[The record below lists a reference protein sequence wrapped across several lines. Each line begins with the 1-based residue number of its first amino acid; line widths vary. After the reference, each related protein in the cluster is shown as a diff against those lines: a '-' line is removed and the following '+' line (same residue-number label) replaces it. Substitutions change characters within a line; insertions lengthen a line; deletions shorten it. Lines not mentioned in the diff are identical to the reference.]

1 MKKKLLSLFL
11 CCVIVFGL
19 LSAALTTAFSGE
31 TGMQIC
37 AADWTPVSD
46 VTIREDTKTKLTVN
60 AGTGSGIYQW
70 QIHVGGDVWANIAGA
85 NDFELQLGYALV
97 ANLLNRNSNT
107 AEIRCRFTNDVG
119 NVTYSNA
126 VTVRV
131 LPAERVSVET
141 PAPGTVVSEATAASD
156 AVITP
161 AAPAA
166 PAQAAPAAPAEEAP
180 AAPAEEAP
188 AESAD
193 AAPAEEAGGEADTDD
208 EAPAQEAPA
217 MVAPV
222 GVMSAPAEQVAVPAD
237 DTPVK
242 DAPELGTYTIII
254 KYVFEDGKQAANPWS
269 ATVATGSTYVQDITS
284 PVVVGYAPDKTVVH
298 VDAAAEATYTV
309 TYQPAEV
316 GYTVKLFP
324 QNTTN
329 DDYTLHS
336 SVPKTGL
343 TNSPVGEGLGESI
356 DGFTTL
362 LYDTSTKIAA
372 DGSTEVKIYYD
383 RNYYLMSFDLDGGY
397 GVEPVYARYGAPVS
411 VGVPTKA
418 GYTFAGWDK
427 EIPSYMPA
435 HADSFKA
442 QWTIGDKAKV
452 TVVVWGENADWTDSA
467 VNKKYSFIKN
477 DEIQAEPETKL
488 TKDDLE
494 NILTCDKEEHNH
506 LTDGCT
512 FVCTHTHSLACYG
525 LRNNAG
531 STNPNDK
538 TASWCDS
545 KPETYFAQLGLEDGY
560 LYYDD
565 ENAALSSKDNYYLR
579 LNGKYYK
586 LNENQFNKLKGTEVG
601 QTSDNTRRYPDYY
614 YKYTVNESGM
624 SCTHQHTDACYGC
637 GKAEHTHN
645 SGCYYSPL
653 DMDGT
658 LWKYVKSDEITVAA
672 DGTSIINVYYDRVE
686 FTLHFRDAYSSNDDY
701 GTIKAKWGAN
711 IREAFNQKCKDAGT
725 SNWSEKES
733 ARSPWTTYLD
743 IMPTEGRTYYAYK
756 EGYGTSTAYYYVEGL
771 DGKDTLF
778 YEDKSTGSGY
788 TVTVEEF
795 IEISGFTF
803 NPDRSSKVGDNFN
816 GAKFYY
822 TRNSYNLKFY
832 NHNGEIE
839 GSSKTVKYEAPLSV
853 YNFTPDYPAG
863 LEPNAYAFAGW
874 YTTADCFPGSEADLS
889 KMTMPAS
896 DVILYAKWTPKTHTV
911 DFYKTAE
918 DMKDN
923 YKLSGEEYKQQTVA
937 HGARA
942 VNVPDPENGNYNF
955 VGWFYTDE
963 SGAEKAFD
971 IAHMPVDRDL
981 KLYGKWRSD
990 SLVEYTIRY
999 QLEDGTEIAPPTTG
1013 SALAGTT
1020 KTFDAKTG
1028 SELNTP
1034 YQSGYFPEVGS
1045 HSLTMNIDGGNEF
1058 TFVYVAKA
1066 EVTYIVKYLEKG
1078 TGNVLADPKTV
1089 ATSNAVVT
1097 ENFKQIAGY
1106 APDAYQKR
1114 LVLAADGNEIIFWYV
1129 KDDVHAPVQVIHWK
1143 QNIEGDGYTE
1153 YQSSTD
1159 LNGVIGRDYS
1169 ETPLTIAGFEYNA
1182 EKSNASGTLTAAGLV
1197 LNLYYDRTEYPY
1209 EFRFLEQGTD
1219 NELAESVTGSAR
1231 FEKRVSQNAKD
1242 IPGYTLV
1249 SANTQYIDIAVEAP
1263 ADTASRNV
1271 KTFYYAEQTVEI
1283 KYAVVGPTGCGTL
1296 DNYQEA
1302 QLKVTTGTVKGST
1315 PTAAEDFEFVGWYKD
1330 EACTQAVDESW
1341 VVSGKIT
1348 PAQTKNI
1355 GGTAEAPVM
1364 AYEAATYYA
1373 KFEWDVADLTIVKSG
1388 CEVVDENQS
1397 FMFLV
1402 YDNEKQQAV
1411 RTVVINGNGSV
1422 TITGLKVGSY
1432 TVTELTAW
1440 SWRYRPDSLSQ
1451 TIDVKPDMSN
1461 VVFSNSRTN
1470 QKWLGGDAYV
1480 QNKLG

>member
-37 AADWTPVSD
+37 AADWTTPVSD

-85 NDFELQLGYALV
+85 NDCELQLGYALV
-97 ANLLNRNSNT
+97 ANLLNGNT

-131 LPAERVSVET
+131 LPVESVSVET

-166 PAQAAPAAPAEEAP
+166 PAEAAP

-193 AAPAEEAGGEADTDD
+193 AAPAEEAPAESADAAPAEGADAEADTND
-208 EAPAQEAPA
+208 EAPAMVAPA

-237 DTPVK
+237 DNPVK

-254 KYVFEDGKQAANPWS
+254 SYVFEDGEQAANPWS

-284 PVVVGYAPDKTVVH
+284 PVVVGYEPDQAVVN
-298 VDAAAEATYTV
+298 VAAAAETTYTV
-309 TYQPAEV
+309 TYRPAKV
-316 GYTVKLFP
+316 GFTVKHFL

-329 DDYTLHS
+329 DAYTLDS

-343 TNSPVGEGLGESI
+343 TNSPVGKGLGEDI
-356 DGFTTL
+356 EGFTTL
-362 LYDTSTKIAA
+362 LYDTTTKIAA
-372 DGSTEVKIYYD
+372 DGSTEVEIYYD

-411 VGVPTKA
+411 VGEPTKGGYEFTGWTPAIPAAVPATNLTFTANWKA
-418 GYTFAGWDK
+418 GTSGFTVVFWYENANPETDGTYGYSVAGTYKPADVTPGTEKKSGDYKNQSFTGRDDKHFTFNNQKVETVTIAGDGSTVLNVYYTRNTYTLTFRELTCSRWHTHNNSCYKVYKTITAKYQADIHNNFPIKDGNNTIWWDVPDGC
-427 EIPSYMPA
+427 E
-435 HADSFKA
+435 SFKA
-442 QWTIGDKAKV
+442 DTMLGSID
-452 TVVVWGENADWTDSA
+452 TMPGENIVFEKSGAQSGA
-467 VNKKYSFIKN
+467 V
-477 DEIQAEPETKL
+477 L
-488 TKDDLE
+488 
-494 NILTCDKEEHNH
+494 
-506 LTDGCT
+506 
-512 FVCTHTHSLACYG
+512 
-525 LRNNAG
+525 
-531 STNPNDK
+531 
-538 TASWCDS
+538 
-545 KPETYFAQLGLEDGY
+545 
-560 LYYDD
+560 
-565 ENAALSSKDNYYLR
+565 
-579 LNGKYYK
+579 
-586 LNENQFNKLKGTEVG
+586 
-601 QTSDNTRRYPDYY
+601 
-614 YKYTVNESGM
+614 
-624 SCTHQHTDACYGC
+624 
-637 GKAEHTHN
+637 
-645 SGCYYSPL
+645 
-653 DMDGT
+653 
-658 LWKYVKSDEITVAA
+658 
-672 DGTSIINVYYDRVE
+672 
-686 FTLHFRDAYSSNDDY
+686 
-701 GTIKAKWGAN
+701 
-711 IREAFNQKCKDAGT
+711 
-725 SNWSEKES
+725 
-733 ARSPWTTYLD
+733 
-743 IMPTEGRTYYAYK
+743 
-756 EGYGTSTAYYYVEGL
+756 YYYVETLQGETGTYTH
-771 DGKDTLF
+771 DGKSFKLYKQITIEKECQLT
-778 YEDKSTGSGY
+778 YS
-788 TVTVEEF
+788 EEF
-795 IEISGFTF
+795 HNITGFTQWWSDPKF
-803 NPDRSSKVGDNFN
+803 DKMEQGGVAYAGYHDGGWFGSSYYYINDKN
-816 GAKFYY
+816 YLCY
-822 TRNSYNLKFY
+822 TRNSYNLRFY
-832 NHNGEIE
+832 NYNAYVSGKG
-839 GSSKTVKYEAPLSV
+839 GSVQYEAPLGS
-853 YNFTPDYPAG
+853 YNFVPDYPAN
-863 LEPNAYAFAGW
+863 LESNAYAFAGW

-918 DMKDN
+918 DMKAGN
-923 YKLSGEEYKQQTVA
+923 ELSGNEYKQQTVA

-942 VNVPDPENGNYNF
+942 GNVPDPENGNYNF

-971 IAHMPVDRDL
+971 IADMPVNRDL
-981 KLYGKWRSD
+981 KLYGKWSSN

-1028 SELNTP
+1028 SELNAS
-1034 YQSGYFPEVGS
+1034 YQSGYFPKVGS

-1058 TFVYVAKA
+1058 TFVYVAKL
-1066 EVTYIVKYLEKG
+1066 EVTYTVRYLEKG
-1078 TGNVLADPKTV
+1078 TGSVLADPKTV
-1089 ATSNAVVT
+1089 TTRDAVVT
-1097 ENFKQIAGY
+1097 ETFKQISGY

-1114 LVLAADGNEIIFWYV
+1114 LVLAAEGNEIIFWYV

-1169 ETPLTIAGFEYNA
+1169 EAPLTIAGFEYNA
-1182 EKSNASGTLTAAGLV
+1182 AKSNASGTLTAAGLV
-1197 LNLYYDRTEYPY
+1197 LNLYYDRIEYPY

-1219 NELAESVTGSAR
+1219 RELAESVTGSAR

-1249 SANTQYIDIAVEAP
+1249 SANTQYIDIAVEDP

-1302 QLKVTTGTVKGST
+1302 QLKVTTGTVNGST
-1315 PTAAEDFEFVGWYKD
+1315 PTAAEDFKFVGWFRD

-1348 PAQTKNI
+1348 PEKTRNI
-1355 GGTAEAPVM
+1355 GGTADDPVM

-1373 KFEWDVADLTIVKSG
+1373 KFEWDVADLTIVKMG
-1388 CEVVDENQS
+1388 CEAIDENQS

-1451 TIDVKPDMSN
+1451 TIDVKPNLTN
-1461 VVFSNSRTN
+1461 VVFSNSRSRH
-1470 QKWLGGDAYV
+1470 KWLGGDAYV

>member
-37 AADWTPVSD
+37 AADWTTPVSD
-46 VTIREDTKTKLTVN
+46 VTIREDTKTELTVN

-85 NDFELQLGYALV
+85 NDCKLQLGYALV
-97 ANLLNRNSNT
+97 ANLLNGNT

-131 LPAERVSVET
+131 LPAESVSVET

-180 AAPAEEAP
+180 A
-188 AESAD
+188 ESAD
-193 AAPAEEAGGEADTDD
+193 AAPAEEAGGETGADD
-208 EAPAQEAPA
+208 EAPAREVPA

-237 DTPVK
+237 DTPTSDV
-242 DAPELGTYTIII
+242 PELGTYTIII
-254 KYVFEDGKQAANPWS
+254 NYVFANGERAANPWS

-298 VDAAAEATYTV
+298 VDAAKEATYTV
-309 TYQPAEV
+309 TYKPAEV
-316 GYTVKLFP
+316 GYTVKLFL

-343 TNSPVGEGLGESI
+343 TNSPVGEGLGEDI
-356 DGFTTL
+356 EGFTTL
-362 LYDTSTKIAA
+362 LYDTTTKIAA

-397 GVEPVYARYGAPVS
+397 GVEPIYARYGAPVS
-411 VGVPTKA
+411 VGEPTKGGYEFTGWTPAIPAAVPASNLTFTANWKA
-418 GYTFAGWDK
+418 GTSGF
-427 EIPSYMPA
+427 
-435 HADSFKA
+435 
-442 QWTIGDKAKV
+442 
-452 TVVVWGENADWTDSA
+452 TVVFWYENA
-467 VNKKYSFIKN
+467 N
-477 DEIQAEPETKL
+477 PETDGTYGYSVAGTYKPEDVTPGTEKKSDDYKNQSFTGRDDKHFTFNDQKIETVTIAGDGSTVLNVYFKRNEYTL
-488 TKDDLE
+488 TFKGGD
-494 NILTCDKEEHNH
+494 IQITCGKVEHSHNH
-506 LTDGCT
+506 DQCCT
-512 FVCTHTHSLACYG
+512 
-525 LRNNAG
+525 
-531 STNPNDK
+531 K
-538 TASWCDS
+538 TRWHLSCNT
-545 KPETYFAQLGLEDGY
+545 KKCPVGY
-560 LYYDD
+560 
-565 ENAALSSKDNYYLR
+565 
-579 LNGKYYK
+579 
-586 LNENQFNKLKGTEVG
+586 
-601 QTSDNTRRYPDYY
+601 
-614 YKYTVNESGM
+614 
-624 SCTHQHTDACYGC
+624 
-637 GKAEHTHN
+637 EHTHGN
-645 SGCYYSPL
+645 RCYKISDLKITAKYGADIHNNFPIKDGDETIWWKVPNGTETYGDSNRQRYLGSIDTMPGENITFEKYYSQS
-653 DMDGT
+653 G
-658 LWKYVKSDEITVAA
+658 
-672 DGTSIINVYYDRVE
+672 
-686 FTLHFRDAYSSNDDY
+686 
-701 GTIKAKWGAN
+701 AK
-711 IREAFNQKCKDAGT
+711 I
-725 SNWSEKES
+725 
-733 ARSPWTTYLD
+733 
-743 IMPTEGRTYYAYK
+743 
-756 EGYGTSTAYYYVEGL
+756 YYYVETINGAAGDTTYNGRNYKQYKVIDL
-771 DGKDTLF
+771 DYDGDTSLT
-778 YEDKSTGSGY
+778 YR
-788 TVTVEEF
+788 EEF
-795 IEISGFTF
+795 HPITGFTQ
-803 NPDRSSKVGDNFN
+803 GDSDPYLPKDGSVYMEENN
-816 GAKFYY
+816 YLYY
-822 TRNSYNLKFY
+822 TRNSYKLSFY
-832 NHNGEIE
+832 NYNAYVDGKG
-839 GSSKTVKYEAPLSV
+839 GSVQYEAPLGSYYFV
-853 YNFTPDYPAG
+853 PDYPAN
-863 LEPNAYAFAGW
+863 LESNAYAFAGW

-918 DMKDN
+918 DMKADN
-923 YKLSGEEYKQQTVA
+923 KLSGDEYKQQTVA

-942 VNVPDPENGNYNF
+942 VNVPDPLNGSYNF

-990 SLVEYTIRY
+990 SLVEYTIKY

-1028 SELNTP
+1028 SELNES

-1058 TFVYVAKA
+1058 TFVYVAKP
-1066 EVTYIVKYLEKG
+1066 EVTYTVRYLEKG

-1089 ATSNAVVT
+1089 TTRDAVVT
-1097 ENFKQIAGY
+1097 ETFKQISGY

-1114 LVLAADGNEIIFWYV
+1114 LVLAAEGNEIIFWYV

-1169 ETPLTIAGFEYNA
+1169 EAQLTIAGFEYNA
-1182 EKSNASGTLTAAGLV
+1182 AMSNDSGTLTAAGLV
-1197 LNLYYDRTEYPY
+1197 LNLYYDRIEYPY

-1219 NELAESVTGSAR
+1219 TELAESVTGSAR

-1249 SANTQYIDIAVEAP
+1249 SANTQYIDIAVEDP

-1271 KTFYYAEQTVEI
+1271 KTFYYVEQTVEI
-1283 KYAVVGPTGCGTL
+1283 KYAVVGPAGCGTL

-1302 QLKVTTGTVKGST
+1302 QLKVTTGTVNGST
-1315 PTAAEDFEFVGWYKD
+1315 PTAAEDFKFIGWFKD

-1341 VVSGKIT
+1341 VVNGKIT
-1348 PAQTKNI
+1348 PAKTRNI
-1355 GGTAEAPVM
+1355 GTAEAPVM

-1373 KFEWDVADLTIVKSG
+1373 KFEWDVADLTIVKTG
-1388 CEVVDENQS
+1388 CEDIDENQS

-1451 TIDVKPDMSN
+1451 IIDVKPNMSN
-1461 VVFSNSRTN
+1461 VVFSNSRSRH
-1470 QKWLGGDAYV
+1470 KWLGGDAYV

>member
-37 AADWTPVSD
+37 AADWTTPVSD
-46 VTIREDTKTKLTVN
+46 VTIREDTKTELTVN

-85 NDFELQLGYALV
+85 NDCKLQLGYALV
-97 ANLLNRNSNT
+97 ANLLNGNT

-131 LPAERVSVET
+131 LPAKSVSVET

-180 AAPAEEAP
+180 AAPAESADAAP
-188 AESAD
+188 DESAD
-193 AAPAEEAGGEADTDD
+193 AAPADAAPDESADA
-208 EAPAQEAPA
+208 APAREVPA

-222 GVMSAPAEQVAVPAD
+222 GVMSAPAQQDAVPAD
-237 DTPVK
+237 DTSASDV
-242 DAPELGTYTIII
+242 PELGTYTIII
-254 KYVFEDGKQAANPWS
+254 DYVFADGERAANPWS

-298 VDAAAEATYTV
+298 VDAAAAATYTV

-316 GYTVKLFP
+316 GFTVKHFL

-336 SVPKTGL
+336 SVPMTGL

-362 LYDTSTKIAA
+362 LYDTTTRIAA
-372 DGSTEVKIYYD
+372 DGSTEIKIYYD

-397 GVEPVYARYGAPVS
+397 GVEPVYARYGAPIS
-411 VGVPTKA
+411 VGEPTKG
-418 GYTFAGWDK
+418 GYEFTGWTPT
-427 EIPSYMPA
+427 IPAAVPA
-435 HADSFKA
+435 SNLTFKA
-442 QWTIGDKAKV
+442 NWKAGTSGFTVVFWYENANPETDGTYGYSVAGTYKPADVTPGTEKKSNDYQNQSFTGRDDKHFTFNDQKIETVTIAGDGSTVLNVYFKRNEYTLTFKNGQSSLTCTKTEHEHTYEKSRWVVVAMQYKGGCYGDK
-452 TVVVWGENADWTDSA
+452 WT
-467 VNKKYSFIKN
+467 
-477 DEIQAEPETKL
+477 
-488 TKDDLE
+488 
-494 NILTCDKEEHNH
+494 
-506 LTDGCT
+506 
-512 FVCTHTHSLACYG
+512 
-525 LRNNAG
+525 
-531 STNPNDK
+531 
-538 TASWCDS
+538 
-545 KPETYFAQLGLEDGY
+545 
-560 LYYDD
+560 
-565 ENAALSSKDNYYLR
+565 
-579 LNGKYYK
+579 
-586 LNENQFNKLKGTEVG
+586 
-601 QTSDNTRRYPDYY
+601 TSP
-614 YKYTVNESGM
+614 
-624 SCTHQHTDACYGC
+624 QC
-637 GKAEHTHN
+637 GKQEHTHDSNCFTTSDLTITAKYGADIHNNFPIKDGDKTIWWKVPNGTETYGN
-645 SGCYYSPL
+645 SDRQRYLGSIDTMP
-653 DMDGT
+653 G
-658 LWKYVKSDEITVAA
+658 ENIT
-672 DGTSIINVYYDRVE
+672 
-686 FTLHFRDAYSSNDDY
+686 FKKNDSES
-701 GTIKAKWGAN
+701 GAK
-711 IREAFNQKCKDAGT
+711 I
-725 SNWSEKES
+725 
-733 ARSPWTTYLD
+733 
-743 IMPTEGRTYYAYK
+743 
-756 EGYGTSTAYYYVEGL
+756 YYYVETINGAAGDTTHNGRKYKQYKVIDL
-771 DGKDTLF
+771 D
-778 YEDKSTGSGY
+778 YSGSVNLTY
-788 TVTVEEF
+788 REEF
-795 IEISGFTF
+795 HPITGFTQGDS
-803 NPDRSSKVGDNFN
+803 NPYLPKDGEVEMERNN
-816 GAKFYY
+816 YLYY
-822 TRNSYNLKFY
+822 TRNSYDLRFY
-832 NHNGEIE
+832 NYNASVSGKG
-839 GSSKTVKYEAPLSV
+839 GSVQYEAPLGSYYFV
-853 YNFTPDYPAG
+853 PDYPAN
-863 LEPNAYAFAGW
+863 LESNAYAFAGW
-874 YTTADCFPGSEADLS
+874 YTTADCFPGSEADLNT
-889 KMTMPAS
+889 MTMPAS

-918 DMKDN
+918 DMKAGN
-923 YKLSGEEYKQQTVA
+923 KLSGDEYKQQTVA

-942 VNVPDPENGNYNF
+942 VNVPDPENGNYEF

-981 KLYGKWRSD
+981 KLYGKWRSN
-990 SLVEYTIRY
+990 SLVEYTISY

-1020 KTFDAKTG
+1020 KTFDTKTG

-1034 YQSGYFPEVGS
+1034 YQSGYFPRVGS

-1078 TGNVLADPKTV
+1078 TGKVLADPKIV

-1097 ENFKQIAGY
+1097 ENFKQISGY

-1114 LVLAADGNEIIFWYV
+1114 LVLAAEGNEIIFWYV

-1159 LNGVIGRDYS
+1159 LNGVIGKPYS

-1197 LNLYYDRTEYPY
+1197 LNLYYDRIEYPY
-1209 EFRFLEQGTD
+1209 EFKFLEQGTGR
-1219 NELAESVTGSAR
+1219 ELAESVTGSAR

-1249 SANTQYIDIAVEAP
+1249 SANTQYIDIAVEDP

-1271 KTFYYAEQTVEI
+1271 KTFYYTEQTVEI

-1302 QLKVTTGTVKGST
+1302 QLKVTTGTVNGST
-1315 PTAAEDFEFVGWYKD
+1315 PTAAEDFKFVGWFKD

-1348 PAQTKNI
+1348 PAKTKNI

-1388 CEVVDENQS
+1388 CEKVDENQS

>member
-37 AADWTPVSD
+37 AADWTTPVSD
-46 VTIREDTKTKLTVN
+46 VTIREDTKTELTVN

-85 NDFELQLGYALV
+85 NDCELQLGYALV
-97 ANLLNRNSNT
+97 ANLLNGNT

-131 LPAERVSVET
+131 LPAESVSVET

-166 PAQAAPAAPAEEAP
+166 PAQAAPAAPTG
-180 AAPAEEAP
+180 EAP

-193 AAPAEEAGGEADTDD
+193 AAPAESADAEAGTDD
-208 EAPAQEAPA
+208 EAPA
-217 MVAPV
+217 MVAPAMAAPAV
-222 GVMSAPAEQVAVPAD
+222 VMSAPAAQDAVPAD
-237 DTPVK
+237 DTHAD

-254 KYVFEDGKQAANPWS
+254 NYVFEDGEQAANPWS

-284 PVVVGYAPDKTVVH
+284 PVVVGYAPDQAVVH
-298 VDAAAEATYTV
+298 VNSAEATTYTV
-309 TYQPAEV
+309 TYKPAMV
-316 GYTVKLFP
+316 GFTVKHFL

-329 DDYTLHS
+329 DAYTLDS
-336 SVPKTGL
+336 SVPMTGL
-343 TNSPVGEGLGESI
+343 TNSPVGEGLGENI
-356 DGFTTL
+356 EGFTTL
-362 LYDTSTKIAA
+362 LYDTTTKIAA
-372 DGSTEVKIYYD
+372 DGSTEVEIYYD

-397 GVEPVYARYGAPVS
+397 GVEPIYARYGAPVS
-411 VGVPTKA
+411 VGEPTKA
-418 GYTFAGWDK
+418 GYTFAGWDR

-435 HADSFKA
+435 SNLTFKA
-442 QWTIGDKAKV
+442 NWKAGTSGFTVVFWYENANPETDGTYGYSVAGTYKPADVTPGTEKKSGDYKNQSFPGRDDKHFTFNNQKVETVTIAGDGSTVLNVYFTRNEYTLTFKGAGAKV
-452 TVVVWGENADWTDSA
+452 LSCGKTEHKHSDSCC
-467 VNKKYSFIKN
+467 KYGGTGWDHWSHK
-477 DEIQAEPETKL
+477 DSCCKL
-488 TKDDLE
+488 GLSE
-494 NILTCDKEEHNH
+494 
-506 LTDGCT
+506 
-512 FVCTHTHSLACYG
+512 HTHSNRCYKNSDLTITAKYG
-525 LRNNAG
+525 ADIHNNFPIKDG
-531 STNPNDK
+531 DETIWWKVPNG
-538 TASWCDS
+538 T
-545 KPETYFAQLGLEDGY
+545 ETYGDSDRQRYLGSIDTMPGENITFEK
-560 LYYDD
+560 YD
-565 ENAALSSKDNYYLR
+565 S
-579 LNGKYYK
+579 
-586 LNENQFNKLKGTEVG
+586 
-601 QTSDNTRRYPDYY
+601 
-614 YKYTVNESGM
+614 ESG
-624 SCTHQHTDACYGC
+624 
-637 GKAEHTHN
+637 
-645 SGCYYSPL
+645 
-653 DMDGT
+653 
-658 LWKYVKSDEITVAA
+658 
-672 DGTSIINVYYDRVE
+672 
-686 FTLHFRDAYSSNDDY
+686 
-701 GTIKAKWGAN
+701 AK
-711 IREAFNQKCKDAGT
+711 I
-725 SNWSEKES
+725 
-733 ARSPWTTYLD
+733 
-743 IMPTEGRTYYAYK
+743 
-756 EGYGTSTAYYYVEGL
+756 YYYVETINGAAGDTTYNGRNYKQYKVIDL
-771 DGKDTLF
+771 DYSG
-778 YEDKSTGSGY
+778 STSLTY
-788 TVTVEEF
+788 REEF
-795 IEISGFTF
+795 HPITGFTQGDS
-803 NPDRSSKVGDNFN
+803 NPYLPKDGSVYMERNN
-816 GAKFYY
+816 YLYY
-822 TRNSYNLKFY
+822 TRNSYNLSFY
-832 NHNGEIE
+832 NYNAYVSGKG
-839 GSSKTVKYEAPLSV
+839 GSVQYEAPLGSYDFV
-853 YNFTPDYPAG
+853 PDYPAN
-863 LEPNAYAFAGW
+863 LESNAYAFAGW
-874 YTTADCFPGSEADLS
+874 YTTAECFPGSEADLS

-918 DMKDN
+918 DMKAGN
-923 YKLSGEEYKQQTVA
+923 KLSGEEYEQQTVA

-942 VNVPDPENGNYNF
+942 VNVPAPENGSYNF

-971 IAHMPVDRDL
+971 IADMPVNRDL

-1028 SELNTP
+1028 SELNEP
-1034 YQSGYFPEVGS
+1034 YQSGYFPRVGS

-1058 TFVYVAKA
+1058 TFVYVAKP
-1066 EVTYIVKYLEKG
+1066 EVTYTVKYLEKS

-1089 ATSNAVVT
+1089 TTRDAVVT
-1097 ENFKQIAGY
+1097 ETFKQISGY

-1114 LVLAADGNEIIFWYV
+1114 LVLAAEGNEIIFWYV
-1129 KDDVHAPVQVIHWK
+1129 KDNVHAPVQVIHWK

-1159 LNGVIGRDYS
+1159 LNGVIGTDYS
-1169 ETPLTIAGFEYNA
+1169 EAPLTIAGFEYNA
-1182 EKSNASGTLTAAGLV
+1182 AKSNAEGTLTAAGLV
-1197 LNLYYDRTEYPY
+1197 LNLYYDRIEYPY

-1219 NELAESVTGSAR
+1219 RKLAESVTGSAR

-1263 ADTASRNV
+1263 ANTASRNV

-1283 KYAVVGPTGCGTL
+1283 KYAVVGPAGCGTL

-1302 QLKVTTGTVKGST
+1302 QLKVTTGTVNGST
-1315 PTAAEDFEFVGWYKD
+1315 PTAAEDFKFVGWFRD

-1341 VVSGKIT
+1341 VESGKIT
-1348 PAQTKNI
+1348 PAQTRNI
-1355 GGTAEAPVM
+1355 GTEEAPVM

-1373 KFEWDVADLTIVKSG
+1373 KFEWDVADLTIVKTG
-1388 CEVVDENQS
+1388 CEDIDENQS

-1411 RTVVINGNGSV
+1411 RTVVIKGNGSV

-1440 SWRYRPDSLSQ
+1440 SWRYRPDRLSQ
-1451 TIDVKPDMSN
+1451 TIDVKPNMTN
-1461 VVFSNSRTN
+1461 VVFSNSRSRH
-1470 QKWLGGDAYV
+1470 KWLGGDAYV

>member
-37 AADWTPVSD
+37 AADWTTPVSD
-46 VTIREDTKTKLTVN
+46 VTIREDTKTELTVN

-85 NDFELQLGYALV
+85 NDCKLQLGYALV
-97 ANLLNRNSNT
+97 ANLLNGNT

-131 LPAERVSVET
+131 LPAKSVSVET

-180 AAPAEEAP
+180 VESADAAPAEEAPAEEAP
-188 AESAD
+188 AESAG
-193 AAPAEEAGGEADTDD
+193 AAPAEEVGGETGTDD
-208 EAPAQEAPA
+208 EAPAREVPA

-222 GVMSAPAEQVAVPAD
+222 GVMSAPAKQDAVPAD
-237 DTPVK
+237 DTSASDV
-242 DAPELGTYTIII
+242 PELGTYTIII
-254 KYVFEDGKQAANPWS
+254 NYVFADGERAANPWS

-298 VDAAAEATYTV
+298 VDAAAATTYTV

-316 GYTVKLFP
+316 GYTVKIFL

-336 SVPKTGL
+336 SVPMTGL
-343 TNSPVGEGLGESI
+343 TNSPVGEGLGEDI
-356 DGFTTL
+356 EGFTTL
-362 LYDTSTKIAA
+362 LYDTTTKIAA

-397 GVEPVYARYGAPVS
+397 GVEPIYARYGAPVS
-411 VGVPTKA
+411 VGEPTKG
-418 GYTFAGWDK
+418 GYEFTGWTPA
-427 EIPSYMPA
+427 IPAAVPA
-435 HADSFKA
+435 SNLTFKA
-442 QWTIGDKAKV
+442 NWKAGTSGFTVVFWYENANPETDGTYGYSVAGTYKPADVTPGTEKKSNDYQNQSFTGRDDKHFTFNDQKIETVTIAGDGSTVLNVYFKRNEYTLTFKNGQSSLTCTKTEHEHTYEKSRWVVVAMQYKGGCYGDK
-452 TVVVWGENADWTDSA
+452 WT
-467 VNKKYSFIKN
+467 
-477 DEIQAEPETKL
+477 
-488 TKDDLE
+488 
-494 NILTCDKEEHNH
+494 
-506 LTDGCT
+506 
-512 FVCTHTHSLACYG
+512 
-525 LRNNAG
+525 
-531 STNPNDK
+531 
-538 TASWCDS
+538 
-545 KPETYFAQLGLEDGY
+545 
-560 LYYDD
+560 
-565 ENAALSSKDNYYLR
+565 
-579 LNGKYYK
+579 
-586 LNENQFNKLKGTEVG
+586 
-601 QTSDNTRRYPDYY
+601 TSP
-614 YKYTVNESGM
+614 
-624 SCTHQHTDACYGC
+624 QC
-637 GKAEHTHN
+637 GKQEHTHD
-645 SGCYYSPL
+645 SGCYTTSDLTITAKYGADIHNNFPIK
-653 DMDGT
+653 DGDKT
-658 LWKYVKSDEITVAA
+658 IWWKVPNGTETYGNSDRQRYLGSIDTMPGENIT
-672 DGTSIINVYYDRVE
+672 
-686 FTLHFRDAYSSNDDY
+686 FKKNDSES
-701 GTIKAKWGAN
+701 GAK
-711 IREAFNQKCKDAGT
+711 I
-725 SNWSEKES
+725 
-733 ARSPWTTYLD
+733 
-743 IMPTEGRTYYAYK
+743 
-756 EGYGTSTAYYYVEGL
+756 YYYVETINGAAGDTTYNGRNYKQYKVIDL
-771 DGKDTLF
+771 DYSGSVTLT
-778 YEDKSTGSGY
+778 YR
-788 TVTVEEF
+788 EEF
-795 IEISGFTF
+795 HPITGFTQGDS
-803 NPDRSSKVGDNFN
+803 NPYLPKDGEVGMERNN
-816 GAKFYY
+816 YLYY
-822 TRNSYNLKFY
+822 TRNSYNLSFY
-832 NHNGEIE
+832 NYNAYVSGKG
-839 GSSKTVKYEAPLSV
+839 GSVQYEAPLGSYDFV
-853 YNFTPDYPAG
+853 PDYPAN
-863 LEPNAYAFAGW
+863 LESNAYAFAGW

-918 DMKDN
+918 DMKAGN
-923 YKLSGEEYKQQTVA
+923 KLSGDEYKQQTVA

-942 VNVPDPENGNYNF
+942 VNVPDPENGNYEF

-981 KLYGKWRSD
+981 KLYGKWRSN
-990 SLVEYTIRY
+990 SLVEYTISY

-1034 YQSGYFPEVGS
+1034 YQSGYFPKVGS
-1045 HSLTMNIDGGNEF
+1045 HSLTMNIEGGNEF

-1066 EVTYIVKYLEKG
+1066 EVTYTVKYFEKG
-1078 TGNVLADPKTV
+1078 TGKVLADPKTV

-1097 ENFKQIAGY
+1097 ENFKQISGY

-1114 LVLAADGNEIIFWYV
+1114 LVLAAEGNEIIFWYV

-1159 LNGVIGRDYS
+1159 LNGEIGKPYS
-1169 ETPLTIAGFEYNA
+1169 ETPLTIAGFEYNTA
-1182 EKSNASGTLTAAGLV
+1182 KSNASGSLTAAGLV
-1197 LNLYYDRTEYPY
+1197 LNLYYDRIEYPY

-1219 NELAESVTGSAR
+1219 RELAESVTGSAR

-1249 SANTQYIDIAVEAP
+1249 SANTQYIDIAVEDP

-1302 QLKVTTGTVKGST
+1302 QLKVTTGTVNGST
-1315 PTAAEDFEFVGWYKD
+1315 PTAAEDFKFVGWFKD

-1341 VVSGKIT
+1341 VTNGKIT
-1348 PAQTKNI
+1348 PAKTKNI

-1388 CEVVDENQS
+1388 CEKVDENQS
-1397 FMFLV
+1397 FIFDV
-1402 YDNEKQQAV
+1402 TGPNGYST
-1411 RTVVINGNGSV
+1411 RVVINGNGRV
-1422 TITGLKVGSY
+1422 TITGLKVGKY
-1432 TVTELTAW
+1432 TVTEVTDW
-1440 SWRYRPDSLSQ
+1440 SWRYSPDSPSQ
-1451 TIDVKPDMSN
+1451 TIDVKPNMLN

>member
-37 AADWTPVSD
+37 AADWTTPVSD
-46 VTIREDTKTKLTVN
+46 VTIREDTKTELTVN

-85 NDFELQLGYALV
+85 NDCKLQLGYALV
-97 ANLLNRNSNT
+97 ANLLNGNT

-131 LPAERVSVET
+131 LPAESVSVET

-166 PAQAAPAAPAEEAP
+166 PAEAAP

-193 AAPAEEAGGEADTDD
+193 AAPAESADAAPAESADA
-208 EAPAQEAPA
+208 APAQEVPA
-217 MVAPV
+217 MVASV
-222 GVMSAPAEQVAVPAD
+222 GVMSAPAAQDAVPAD
-237 DTPVK
+237 NNPAS
-242 DAPELGTYTIII
+242 DAPGLGTYTIII
-254 KYVFEDGKQAANPWS
+254 NYVFEDGEQAANPWS

-284 PVVVGYAPDKTVVH
+284 PVVVGYAPNQAVVH
-298 VDAAAEATYTV
+298 VNSAEATTYTV
-309 TYQPAEV
+309 TYMPAEV
-316 GYTVKLFP
+316 GFTVKHFL

-336 SVPKTGL
+336 SVPMAGL
-343 TNSPVGEGLGESI
+343 TNSPVGDRLGGSI
-356 DGFTTL
+356 EGFTTL
-362 LYDTSTKIAA
+362 LYDTTTKIAA
-372 DGSTEVKIYYD
+372 DGSTEVEIYYD

-397 GVEPVYARYGAPVS
+397 GVEPIYARYGAPVS
-411 VGVPTKA
+411 VGEPTKG
-418 GYTFAGWDK
+418 GYEFTGWTPA
-427 EIPSYMPA
+427 IPAAVPA
-435 HADSFKA
+435 YNQTFKA
-442 QWTIGDKAKV
+442 NWKAGTSGFTVVFWYENANPETDGTYGYSVAGTYKPADVTPGTEKKSDDYKNQSFTGRDDKHFTFNDQKTETVTIAGDGSTVLNVYFTRNEYTLTFKEAGAKV
-452 TVVVWGENADWTDSA
+452 LSCGKTEHKHSDSCC
-467 VNKKYSFIKN
+467 KYGGTGATHWYHRDSCC
-477 DEIQAEPETKL
+477 KL
-488 TKDDLE
+488 GLSE
-494 NILTCDKEEHNH
+494 
-506 LTDGCT
+506 
-512 FVCTHTHSLACYG
+512 HTHSNRCYTNSDLTITAKYG
-525 LRNNAG
+525 ADIHNNFPIKDG
-531 STNPNDK
+531 DK
-538 TASWCDS
+538 TIWW
-545 KPETYFAQLGLEDGY
+545 KVPNGTETYGDSNKQRYLGSIDTMPG
-560 LYYDD
+560 
-565 ENAALSSKDNYYLR
+565 ENITFE
-579 LNGKYYK
+579 KY
-586 LNENQFNKLKGTEVG
+586 N
-601 QTSDNTRRYPDYY
+601 S
-614 YKYTVNESGM
+614 ESG
-624 SCTHQHTDACYGC
+624 
-637 GKAEHTHN
+637 
-645 SGCYYSPL
+645 
-653 DMDGT
+653 
-658 LWKYVKSDEITVAA
+658 
-672 DGTSIINVYYDRVE
+672 
-686 FTLHFRDAYSSNDDY
+686 
-701 GTIKAKWGAN
+701 AK
-711 IREAFNQKCKDAGT
+711 I
-725 SNWSEKES
+725 
-733 ARSPWTTYLD
+733 
-743 IMPTEGRTYYAYK
+743 
-756 EGYGTSTAYYYVEGL
+756 YYYVETINGAAGDTTYNGRNYKQYKVIDL
-771 DGKDTLF
+771 DYSGDTNLT
-778 YEDKSTGSGY
+778 YR
-788 TVTVEEF
+788 EEF
-795 IEISGFTF
+795 HPITGFTQ
-803 NPDRSSKVGDNFN
+803 GDSDPYLPKDGEVDMERNN
-816 GAKFYY
+816 YLYY
-822 TRNSYNLKFY
+822 TRNSYNLRFY
-832 NHNGEIE
+832 NYNAYVSGK
-839 GSSKTVKYEAPLSV
+839 GGRVQYEAPLGSYDFV
-853 YNFTPDYPAG
+853 PDYPAN
-863 LEPNAYAFAGW
+863 LESNAYAFAGW

-918 DMKDN
+918 DMKAGN
-923 YKLSGEEYKQQTVA
+923 KLSGDEYKQQTVA

-942 VNVPDPENGNYNF
+942 VNVPKPENGNYNF

-971 IAHMPVDRDL
+971 IADMPVNRDL
-981 KLYGKWRSD
+981 KLYGKWSSN

-999 QLEDGTEIAPPTTG
+999 QLEGGTEIAPPTTG

-1028 SELNTP
+1028 SELNEP
-1034 YQSGYFPEVGS
+1034 YQSGYFPRVGS

-1058 TFVYVAKA
+1058 TFVYVAKP
-1066 EVTYIVKYLEKG
+1066 EVTYTVSYLEKG
-1078 TGNVLADPKTV
+1078 TGSVLADPKTV
-1089 ATSNAVVT
+1089 TTRDAVVT
-1097 ENFKQIAGY
+1097 ETFKQISGY

-1114 LVLAADGNEIIFWYV
+1114 LVLAAEGNEIIFWYV

-1169 ETPLTIAGFEYNA
+1169 EAPLTIAGFEYNA
-1182 EKSNASGTLTAAGLV
+1182 AKSNASGTLTAAGLV
-1197 LNLYYDRTEYPY
+1197 LNLYYDRIEYPY

-1219 NELAESVTGSAR
+1219 KELAESVTGSAR

-1249 SANTQYIDIAVEAP
+1249 SANTQYIDIAVEDP

-1315 PTAAEDFEFVGWYKD
+1315 PTAAEDFKFVGWFKD

-1348 PAQTKNI
+1348 PAKTKNI
-1355 GGTAEAPVM
+1355 GTEEAPVM

-1388 CEVVDENQS
+1388 CEEVDENQS

-1440 SWRYRPDSLSQ
+1440 SWRYRPDNVSQ
-1451 TIDVKPDMSN
+1451 TIDVKPNMSN
-1461 VVFSNSRTN
+1461 VVFSNSRSRH
-1470 QKWLGGDAYV
+1470 KWLGGDAYV
-1480 QNKLG
+1480 KNELG

>member
-37 AADWTPVSD
+37 AADWTTPVSD
-46 VTIREDTKTKLTVN
+46 VTIREDTKTELTVN

-85 NDFELQLGYALV
+85 NDCKLQLGYALV
-97 ANLLNRNSNT
+97 ANLLNGNT

-131 LPAERVSVET
+131 LPAKSVSVET

-180 AAPAEEAP
+180 A
-188 AESAD
+188 ESAD
-193 AAPAEEAGGEADTDD
+193 AAPAEEAGGETGADD
-208 EAPAQEAPA
+208 EAPAQEVPA

-222 GVMSAPAEQVAVPAD
+222 GVMSDPAEQVAVPAD
-237 DTPVK
+237 DTPANDV
-242 DAPELGTYTIII
+242 PELGTYTIII
-254 KYVFEDGKQAANPWS
+254 DYVFADGERAANPWS

-284 PVVVGYAPDKTVVH
+284 PVVVGYAPSETVVH
-298 VDAAAEATYTV
+298 VNTSEAKIYTV

-316 GYTVKLFP
+316 GFTVKHFL

-362 LYDTSTKIAA
+362 LYDTTTKIAA

-397 GVEPVYARYGAPVS
+397 GVEPIYARYGAPVS
-411 VGVPTKA
+411 VGEPTKG
-418 GYTFAGWDK
+418 GYEFTGWTPA
-427 EIPSYMPA
+427 IPAAVPA
-435 HADSFKA
+435 SNLTFKA
-442 QWTIGDKAKV
+442 NWKAGTSGFTVVFWYENANPETDGTYGYSVAGTYKPEDVTPGTEKKSDDYKNQSFTGRDDKHFTFNDQKIETVTIAGDGSTVLNVYFKRNEYTLTFKGAGAKV
-452 TVVVWGENADWTDSA
+452 LSCGRTEHEHS
-467 VNKKYSFIKN
+467 KSCCKYGGTGFSHWWH
-477 DEIQAEPETKL
+477 DR
-488 TKDDLE
+488 D
-494 NILTCDKEEHNH
+494 C
-506 LTDGCT
+506 C
-512 FVCTHTHSLACYG
+512 
-525 LRNNAG
+525 R
-531 STNPNDK
+531 
-538 TASWCDS
+538 
-545 KPETYFAQLGLEDGY
+545 LGL
-560 LYYDD
+560 
-565 ENAALSSKDNYYLR
+565 S
-579 LNGKYYK
+579 
-586 LNENQFNKLKGTEVG
+586 
-601 QTSDNTRRYPDYY
+601 
-614 YKYTVNESGM
+614 
-624 SCTHQHTDACYGC
+624 
-637 GKAEHTHN
+637 EHTHD
-645 SGCYYSPL
+645 SGCYTNSDLTITAKYGADIHNNFPIK
-653 DMDGT
+653 DGDKT
-658 LWKYVKSDEITVAA
+658 IWWKVPNGTETYGNSNEQRYLGSIDTMPGENITFEKK
-672 DGTSIINVYYDRVE
+672 GSE
-686 FTLHFRDAYSSNDDY
+686 S
-701 GTIKAKWGAN
+701 GAK
-711 IREAFNQKCKDAGT
+711 I
-725 SNWSEKES
+725 
-733 ARSPWTTYLD
+733 
-743 IMPTEGRTYYAYK
+743 
-756 EGYGTSTAYYYVEGL
+756 YYYVETINGAAGDTTHNGRNYKQYKVIDL
-771 DGKDTLF
+771 GYDGDTSLTYREEFHPITGFTQGDSDPYLPKDGKVKMKQKNYL
-778 YEDKSTGSGY
+778 
-788 TVTVEEF
+788 
-795 IEISGFTF
+795 
-803 NPDRSSKVGDNFN
+803 
-816 GAKFYY
+816 YY
-822 TRNSYNLKFY
+822 TRNSYNLSFY
-832 NHNGEIE
+832 NYNADVSDRG
-839 GSSKTVKYEAPLSV
+839 GRVQYEAPLGSYDFV
-853 YNFTPDYPAG
+853 PDYPAN
-863 LEPNAYAFAGW
+863 LESNAYAFAGW
-874 YTTADCFPGSEADLS
+874 YTTADCFPGSEADLNT
-889 KMTMPAS
+889 MTRPAS
-896 DVILYAKWTPKTHTV
+896 DVILYAKWVSKTHTV
-911 DFYKTAE
+911 DFYMTQDDVGKNE
-918 DMKDN
+918 P
-923 YKLSGEEYKQQTVA
+923 LSGDEYGRQTVS
-937 HGARA
+937 HGTRA
-942 VNVPDPENGNYNF
+942 EAVPDPKNGGYTF
-955 VGWFYTDE
+955 VGWFYTDDN
-963 SGAEKAFD
+963 GNEKAFD
-971 IAHMPVDRDL
+971 IRNMPVNRDL
-981 KLYGKWRSD
+981 KLYGKWSSN
-990 SLVEYTIRY
+990 SLVGYTIKY
-999 QLEDGTEIAPPTTG
+999 QLEDGTEIAPATVG

-1020 KTFDAKTG
+1020 KTFEAKTG
-1028 SELNTP
+1028 DALSEG
-1034 YQSGYFPEVGS
+1034 YRSGYFPQTGS

-1066 EVTYIVKYLEKG
+1066 AVTYTVKYLEKG
-1078 TGNVLADPKTV
+1078 TGKELADPKTV
-1089 ATSNAVVT
+1089 TTRDAVVT

-1114 LVLAADGNEIIFWYV
+1114 LVLAAEGNEIIFWYV
-1129 KDDVHAPVQVIHWK
+1129 KDNVHAPVQVIHWK

-1159 LNGVIGRDYS
+1159 LNGVIGNTYS
-1169 ETPLTIAGFEYNA
+1169 EAPLTIAGFEYNA

-1219 NELAESVTGSAR
+1219 RELAESVTGSAR

-1249 SANTQYIDIAVEAP
+1249 SANTQYIDIAVEDP

-1302 QLKVTTGTVKGST
+1302 QLRVTTGTVNGST
-1315 PTAAEDFEFVGWYKD
+1315 PTAAEDFKFVGWFKD

-1341 VVSGKIT
+1341 VTNGKII
-1348 PAQTKNI
+1348 PAKTKNI
-1355 GGTAEAPVM
+1355 GTEEAHVM

-1388 CEVVDENQS
+1388 CEKVDENQS
-1397 FMFLV
+1397 FIFDV
-1402 YDNEKQQAV
+1402 TGPNGYSN
-1411 RTVVINGNGSV
+1411 RVVINGNGSV

-1451 TIDVKPDMSN
+1451 TIDVKPNMSN

>member
-37 AADWTPVSD
+37 AADWTTPVSD
-46 VTIREDTKTKLTVN
+46 VTIREDTKTELTVN

-85 NDFELQLGYALV
+85 NDCKLQLGYALV
-97 ANLLNRNSNT
+97 ANLLNGNT

-131 LPAERVSVET
+131 LPAKSVSVET

-180 AAPAEEAP
+180 VESADAAPAEEAPAEEAP
-188 AESAD
+188 AESAG
-193 AAPAEEAGGEADTDD
+193 AAPAEEVGGETGTDD
-208 EAPAQEAPA
+208 EAPAREVPA

-222 GVMSAPAEQVAVPAD
+222 GVMSAPAKQDAVPAD
-237 DTPVK
+237 DTSASDV
-242 DAPELGTYTIII
+242 PELGTYTIII
-254 KYVFEDGKQAANPWS
+254 NYVFADGERAANPWS

-298 VDAAAEATYTV
+298 VDAAAATTYTV

-316 GYTVKLFP
+316 GYTVKIFL

-336 SVPKTGL
+336 SVPMTGL
-343 TNSPVGEGLGESI
+343 TNSPVGEGLGEDI
-356 DGFTTL
+356 EGFTTL
-362 LYDTSTKIAA
+362 LYDTTTKIAA

-397 GVEPVYARYGAPVS
+397 GVEPIYARYGAPVS
-411 VGVPTKA
+411 VGEPTKG
-418 GYTFAGWDK
+418 GYEFTGWTPA
-427 EIPSYMPA
+427 IPAAVPA
-435 HADSFKA
+435 SNLTFKA
-442 QWTIGDKAKV
+442 NWKAGTSGFTVVFWYENANPETDGTYGYSVAGTYKPADVTPGTEKKSNDYQNQSFTGRDDKHFTFNDQKIETVTIAGDGSTVLNVYFKRNEYTLTFKNGQSSLTCTKTEHEHTYEKSRWVVVAMQYKGGCYGDK
-452 TVVVWGENADWTDSA
+452 WT
-467 VNKKYSFIKN
+467 
-477 DEIQAEPETKL
+477 
-488 TKDDLE
+488 
-494 NILTCDKEEHNH
+494 
-506 LTDGCT
+506 
-512 FVCTHTHSLACYG
+512 
-525 LRNNAG
+525 
-531 STNPNDK
+531 
-538 TASWCDS
+538 
-545 KPETYFAQLGLEDGY
+545 
-560 LYYDD
+560 
-565 ENAALSSKDNYYLR
+565 
-579 LNGKYYK
+579 
-586 LNENQFNKLKGTEVG
+586 
-601 QTSDNTRRYPDYY
+601 TSP
-614 YKYTVNESGM
+614 
-624 SCTHQHTDACYGC
+624 QC
-637 GKAEHTHN
+637 GKQEHTHD
-645 SGCYYSPL
+645 SGCYTTSDLTITAKYGADIHNNFPIK
-653 DMDGT
+653 DGDKT
-658 LWKYVKSDEITVAA
+658 IWWKVPNGTETYGNSDRQRYLGSIDTMPGENIT
-672 DGTSIINVYYDRVE
+672 
-686 FTLHFRDAYSSNDDY
+686 FKKNDSES
-701 GTIKAKWGAN
+701 GAK
-711 IREAFNQKCKDAGT
+711 I
-725 SNWSEKES
+725 
-733 ARSPWTTYLD
+733 
-743 IMPTEGRTYYAYK
+743 
-756 EGYGTSTAYYYVEGL
+756 YYYVETINGAAGDTTYNGRNYKQYKVIDL
-771 DGKDTLF
+771 D
-778 YEDKSTGSGY
+778 YSGSVNLTY
-788 TVTVEEF
+788 REEF
-795 IEISGFTF
+795 HPITGFTQGDS
-803 NPDRSSKVGDNFN
+803 NPYLPKDGEVGMERNN
-816 GAKFYY
+816 YLYY
-822 TRNSYNLKFY
+822 TRNSYNLSFY
-832 NHNGEIE
+832 NYNAYVSGKG
-839 GSSKTVKYEAPLSV
+839 GSVQYEAPLGSYDFV
-853 YNFTPDYPAG
+853 PDYPAN
-863 LEPNAYAFAGW
+863 LESNAYAFAGW

-918 DMKDN
+918 DMKAGN
-923 YKLSGEEYKQQTVA
+923 KLSGDEYKQQTVA

-942 VNVPDPENGNYNF
+942 VNVPDPENGNYEF

-981 KLYGKWRSD
+981 KLYGKWRSN
-990 SLVEYTIRY
+990 SLVEYTISY

-1034 YQSGYFPEVGS
+1034 YQSGYFPKVGS
-1045 HSLTMNIDGGNEF
+1045 HSLTMNIEGGNEF

-1066 EVTYIVKYLEKG
+1066 EVTYTVKYFEKG
-1078 TGNVLADPKTV
+1078 TGKVLADPKTV

-1097 ENFKQIAGY
+1097 ENFKQISGY

-1114 LVLAADGNEIIFWYV
+1114 LVLAAEGNEIIFWYV

-1159 LNGVIGRDYS
+1159 LNGEIGKPYS
-1169 ETPLTIAGFEYNA
+1169 ETPLTIAGFEYNTA
-1182 EKSNASGTLTAAGLV
+1182 KSNASGSLTAAGLV
-1197 LNLYYDRTEYPY
+1197 LNLYYDRIEYPY

-1219 NELAESVTGSAR
+1219 RELAESVTGSAR

-1249 SANTQYIDIAVEAP
+1249 SANTQYIDIAVEDP

-1302 QLKVTTGTVKGST
+1302 QLKVTTGTVNGST
-1315 PTAAEDFEFVGWYKD
+1315 PTAAEDFKFVGWFKD

-1341 VVSGKIT
+1341 VTNGKIT
-1348 PAQTKNI
+1348 PAKTKNI

-1388 CEVVDENQS
+1388 CEKVDENQS
-1397 FMFLV
+1397 FIFDV
-1402 YDNEKQQAV
+1402 TGPNGYST
-1411 RTVVINGNGSV
+1411 RVVINGNGRV
-1422 TITGLKVGSY
+1422 TITGLKVGKY
-1432 TVTELTAW
+1432 TVTEVTDW
-1440 SWRYRPDSLSQ
+1440 SWRYSPDSPSQ
-1451 TIDVKPDMSN
+1451 TIDVKPNMLN

>member
-46 VTIREDTKTKLTVN
+46 VTIREDTKTELTVN

-85 NDFELQLGYALV
+85 NGYKLQLGYALV
-97 ANLLNRNSNT
+97 ANLLNGNT

-131 LPAERVSVET
+131 LPAESVSVET

-166 PAQAAPAAPAEEAP
+166 PAEAAPAAPTG
-180 AAPAEEAP
+180 EAP

-193 AAPAEEAGGEADTDD
+193 AAPAEGADAEAGTND
-208 EAPAQEAPA
+208 EAPA
-217 MVAPV
+217 MVAPAMAAPAV
-222 GVMSAPAEQVAVPAD
+222 VMSAPAAQDAVPAD
-237 DTPVK
+237 DNSVN

-254 KYVFEDGKQAANPWS
+254 NYVFENGEQAANPWS

-284 PVVVGYAPDKTVVH
+284 PVVVGYAPDKAVVH
-298 VDAAAEATYTV
+298 VDSAAATTYTV
-309 TYQPAEV
+309 TYRPAEV
-316 GYTVKLFP
+316 GFTVKHFL

-329 DDYTLHS
+329 DAYTLDS
-336 SVPKTGL
+336 SVPMTGL
-343 TNSPVGEGLGESI
+343 TNSPVGEGLGGSI
-356 DGFTTL
+356 EGFTTL
-362 LYDTSTKIAA
+362 LYDTTTKIAA
-372 DGSTEVKIYYD
+372 DGSTEVEIYYD

-397 GVEPVYARYGAPVS
+397 GVEPIYARYGAPVS
-411 VGVPTKA
+411 VGEPTKGGYKFTGWTPAIPAAVPASNLTFRANWKA
-418 GYTFAGWDK
+418 GTSGF
-427 EIPSYMPA
+427 
-435 HADSFKA
+435 
-442 QWTIGDKAKV
+442 
-452 TVVVWGENADWTDSA
+452 TVVFWYENA
-467 VNKKYSFIKN
+467 N
-477 DEIQAEPETKL
+477 PETDGTYGYSVAGTYKPADVTPGTEKKSGDYKNQSFTGRDDKHFTFNDQKVETVTIAGDGSTVLNVYYTRNTYTL
-488 TKDDLE
+488 TFRE
-494 NILTCDKEEHNH
+494 LTC
-506 LTDGCT
+506 
-512 FVCTHTHSLACYG
+512 
-525 LRNNAG
+525 
-531 STNPNDK
+531 
-538 TASWCDS
+538 
-545 KPETYFAQLGLEDGY
+545 
-560 LYYDD
+560 
-565 ENAALSSKDNYYLR
+565 
-579 LNGKYYK
+579 
-586 LNENQFNKLKGTEVG
+586 
-601 QTSDNTRRYPDYY
+601 
-614 YKYTVNESGM
+614 SGW
-624 SCTHQHTDACYGC
+624 
-637 GKAEHTHN
+637 HTHN
-645 SGCYYSPL
+645 NSCYRVYKTITAKYQADIHNNFPIKDGNDTIWWKVPNGCQSFKPGTMLGSIDTMPGENIVFEKSSAQSGAVL
-653 DMDGT
+653 
-658 LWKYVKSDEITVAA
+658 
-672 DGTSIINVYYDRVE
+672 
-686 FTLHFRDAYSSNDDY
+686 
-701 GTIKAKWGAN
+701 
-711 IREAFNQKCKDAGT
+711 
-725 SNWSEKES
+725 
-733 ARSPWTTYLD
+733 
-743 IMPTEGRTYYAYK
+743 
-756 EGYGTSTAYYYVEGL
+756 YYYIETLQGETGTYTH
-771 DGKDTLF
+771 DGKSFKLYKQITLKKELQLT
-778 YEDKSTGSGY
+778 YS
-788 TVTVEEF
+788 EEF
-795 IEISGFTF
+795 HNITGFTQWWSDPKF
-803 NPDRSSKVGDNFN
+803 DKMEQGGVAYAGYHDGGWFGSSYYYINDKN
-816 GAKFYY
+816 YLCY
-822 TRNSYNLKFY
+822 TRNSYNLSFY
-832 NHNGEIE
+832 NYNAYVSGKG
-839 GSSKTVKYEAPLSV
+839 GSVQYEAPLGSYDFV
-853 YNFTPDYPAG
+853 PDYPVN
-863 LEPNAYAFAGW
+863 LESNAYAFAGW
-874 YTTADCFPGSEADLS
+874 YTTAECFPGSEADLNT
-889 KMTMPAS
+889 MTMPAS

-918 DMKDN
+918 DMKADN
-923 YKLSGEEYKQQTVA
+923 KLSGEEYEQQTVA

-942 VNVPDPENGNYNF
+942 VNVPAPVNGSYNF

-963 SGAEKAFD
+963 SGTEKAFD
-971 IAHMPVDRDL
+971 IADMPVNRDL

-999 QLEDGTEIAPPTTG
+999 QLEGGTEIAPPTTG

-1028 SELNTP
+1028 SELNEP
-1034 YQSGYFPEVGS
+1034 YRSGYFPEVGS

-1058 TFVYVAKA
+1058 TFVYVAKP
-1066 EVTYIVKYLEKG
+1066 EVTYTVRYLEKG
-1078 TGNVLADPKTV
+1078 TGNELADPKTV
-1089 ATSNAVVT
+1089 TTRDAVIT
-1097 ENFKQIAGY
+1097 ETFKQIKGY

-1114 LVLAADGNEIIFWYV
+1114 LVLAAEGNEIIFWYV

-1169 ETPLTIAGFEYNA
+1169 EAPLTIAGFEYNA
-1182 EKSNASGTLTAAGLV
+1182 AKSNAEGTLTAAGLV
-1197 LNLYYDRTEYPY
+1197 LNLYYDRIEYPY

-1219 NELAESVTGSAR
+1219 RKLAESVTGSAR

-1263 ADTASRNV
+1263 ANTASRNV

-1302 QLKVTTGTVKGST
+1302 QLRVTTGTVNGSM
-1315 PTAAEDFEFVGWYKD
+1315 PTAAEDFKFVGWFRD

-1341 VVSGKIT
+1341 VVNDKIT
-1348 PAQTKNI
+1348 PAKTRNI
-1355 GGTAEAPVM
+1355 GTAEAPVM

-1388 CEVVDENQS
+1388 CQEVDENQS

-1440 SWRYRPDSLSQ
+1440 SWRYRPDKLSQ
-1451 TIDVKPDMSN
+1451 TINVNPSMTN
-1461 VVFSNSRTN
+1461 VVFSNSRSRH
-1470 QKWLGGDAYV
+1470 KWLGGDAYV

>member
-46 VTIREDTKTKLTVN
+46 VTIREDTKTELTVN

-85 NDFELQLGYALV
+85 NGYKLQLGYALV
-97 ANLLNRNSNT
+97 ANLLNGNT

-131 LPAERVSVET
+131 LPAESVSVET

-180 AAPAEEAP
+180 A
-188 AESAD
+188 ESAD
-193 AAPAEEAGGEADTDD
+193 AAPAEGADAEAGTND
-208 EAPAQEAPA
+208 EAPAMAAPA
-217 MVAPV
+217 V
-222 GVMSAPAEQVAVPAD
+222 VMSAPAAQDAVPAD
-237 DTPVK
+237 DNPAS

-254 KYVFEDGKQAANPWS
+254 NYVFENGEQAANPWS

-284 PVVVGYAPDKTVVH
+284 PVVVGYAPDQAVVN
-298 VDAAAEATYTV
+298 VDSAAATTYTV
-309 TYQPAEV
+309 TYRPAKV
-316 GYTVKLFP
+316 GYTVKHFL

-336 SVPKTGL
+336 SEPKTGL
-343 TNSPVGEGLGESI
+343 TNSPVGEGLGGSI
-356 DGFTTL
+356 VGFTTL
-362 LYDTSTKIAA
+362 LYDTTTKIAA
-372 DGSTEVKIYYD
+372 DGSTEVEIYYD

-397 GVEPVYARYGAPVS
+397 GVEPIYARYGAPVS
-411 VGVPTKA
+411 VGEPTKA
-418 GYTFAGWDK
+418 GYTFAGWDR
-427 EIPSYMPA
+427 EIPGYMPA
-435 HADSFKA
+435 YAESFKA
-442 QWTIGDKAKV
+442 QWTVGDKAKV
-452 TVVVWGENADWTDSA
+452 TVVIWGENADWTDSA

-477 DEIQAEPETKL
+477 DEILAEPETKL

-494 NILTCDKEEHNH
+494 NILICDKEEHDH

-512 FVCTHTHSLACYG
+512 FVCTHTHSLTCYG

-531 STNPNDK
+531 STNPNDE
-538 TASWCDS
+538 TAWWCDS

-565 ENAALSSKDNYYLR
+565 ENAAVASKNNYYLR

-586 LNENQFNKLKGTEVG
+586 LDANQFNKLKGTEVG
-601 QTSDNTRRYPDYY
+601 KTSDNTSGNPDFY

-645 SGCYYSPL
+645 SGCYDSPL

-658 LWKYVKSDEITVAA
+658 LWKYVRSDEITVAA
-672 DGTSIINVYYDRVE
+672 DGTSVINVYFDRVE
-686 FTLHFRDAYSSNDDY
+686 YDVKFFTRGSNNSEY
-701 GTIKAKWGAN
+701 TQYRITARWGAN
-711 IREAFNQKCKDAGT
+711 ISNEWPTHNGSSSWYVTSSGSVWQNSIQVMPVGGANFYGPKTGSNKSTASYYVEVLPGEAGT
-725 SNWSEKES
+725 ETKNGV
-733 ARSPWTTYLD
+733 TYKLHHQDVSSSSGTVTDEERYD
-743 IMPTEGRTYYAYK
+743 IDGFTYK
-756 EGYGTSTAYYYVEGL
+756 EGTANNQSY
-771 DGKDTLF
+771 
-778 YEDKSTGSGY
+778 
-788 TVTVEEF
+788 
-795 IEISGFTF
+795 
-803 NPDRSSKVGDNFN
+803 N

-822 TRNSYNLKFY
+822 TRNSYELVFFNRGTKVAE
-832 NHNGEIE
+832 H
-839 GSSKTVKYEAPLSV
+839 SVKYEAPLGG
-853 YNFTPDYPAG
+853 YYFEPAYPAD
-863 LEPNAYAFAGW
+863 LEPNAYVFAGW
-874 YTTADCFPGSEADLS
+874 YTTTACYDGSEADLNT
-889 KMTMPAS
+889 MTMPSANLS
-896 DVILYAKWTPKTHTV
+896 LYAKWTPKTHTV

-918 DMKDN
+918 DMKAGN
-923 YKLSGEEYKQQTVA
+923 ELSGNEYKQQTVA

-942 VNVPDPENGNYNF
+942 GNVPDPENGNYNF

-971 IAHMPVDRDL
+971 IADMPVNRDL
-981 KLYGKWRSD
+981 KLYGKWSSN

-999 QLEDGTEIAPPTTG
+999 QLEGGTEIAPPTTG

-1028 SELNTP
+1028 SELNAS
-1034 YQSGYFPEVGS
+1034 YQSGYFPKVGS

-1058 TFVYVAKA
+1058 TFVYVAKP
-1066 EVTYIVKYLEKG
+1066 EVTYIVRYLEKG

-1089 ATSNAVVT
+1089 TTTEAVIT
-1097 ENFKQIAGY
+1097 ETFKQISGY

-1114 LVLAADGNEIIFWYV
+1114 LVLAAEGNEIIFWYV

-1143 QNIEGDGYTE
+1143 QNTEGDGYTE

-1169 ETPLTIAGFEYNA
+1169 EAPLTIAGFEYNA

-1197 LNLYYDRTEYPY
+1197 LNLYYDRIEYPY

-1219 NELAESVTGSAR
+1219 RELAESVTGSAR

-1249 SANTQYIDIAVEAP
+1249 SANAQYIDIAVEAP

-1271 KTFYYAEQTVEI
+1271 KTFYYVEQTVEI
-1283 KYAVVGPTGCGTL
+1283 KYAVVGPAGCGTL

-1302 QLKVTTGTVKGST
+1302 QLKVTTGTVNGST
-1315 PTAAEDFEFVGWYKD
+1315 PTAAEDFKFVGWFKD

-1348 PAQTKNI
+1348 PKKTRNI
-1355 GGTAEAPVM
+1355 GTAEAPVM

-1373 KFEWDVADLTIVKSG
+1373 KFEWDVADLTIVKTG
-1388 CEVVDENQS
+1388 CEAIDENQS

-1461 VVFSNSRTN
+1461 VVFSNSRAN

>member
-37 AADWTPVSD
+37 AADWKTPVSD
-46 VTIREDTKTKLTVN
+46 VTIREDNKTKLTVN

-85 NDFELQLGYALV
+85 NDCELQLGYALV
-97 ANLLNRNSNT
+97 ANLLNGNT

-131 LPAERVSVET
+131 LPAESVSVET

-166 PAQAAPAAPAEEAP
+166 PAEAAP

-193 AAPAEEAGGEADTDD
+193 AAPAESADAAPAEGADAEAGTND
-208 EAPAQEAPA
+208 EAPA
-217 MVAPV
+217 MVAPAMAAPAV
-222 GVMSAPAEQVAVPAD
+222 VMSAPAAQDAVPAD
-237 DTPVK
+237 DNPVN

-254 KYVFEDGKQAANPWS
+254 NYVFENGEQAANPWS

-284 PVVVGYAPDKTVVH
+284 PVVVGYEPDQAVVH
-298 VDAAAEATYTV
+298 VDSAAATTYTV
-309 TYQPAEV
+309 TYRPAKV
-316 GYTVKLFP
+316 GFTVKHFL

-336 SVPKTGL
+336 SVPMTGL
-343 TNSPVGEGLGESI
+343 TNSPVGEGLGGSI

-362 LYDTSTKIAA
+362 LYDTTTKIAA
-372 DGSTEVKIYYD
+372 DGSTVVEIYYD

-397 GVEPVYARYGAPVS
+397 GVEPIYARYGAPVS
-411 VGVPTKA
+411 VGEPTKGGYEFTGWTPAIPAAVPATNLTFTANWKA
-418 GYTFAGWDK
+418 GTSGFTVVFWYENANPETDGTYGYSVAGTYKPADVTPGTEKKSDDYKDQSFTGRDDKHFTFNDQKIETVTIAGDGSTVLNVYFKRNEYTLT
-427 EIPSYMPA
+427 
-435 HADSFKA
+435 FKNGQSSLTCTKTEHEHTYEKSRWVVVA
-442 QWTIGDKAKV
+442 MQYKGGCYGDK
-452 TVVVWGENADWTDSA
+452 WT
-467 VNKKYSFIKN
+467 
-477 DEIQAEPETKL
+477 
-488 TKDDLE
+488 
-494 NILTCDKEEHNH
+494 
-506 LTDGCT
+506 
-512 FVCTHTHSLACYG
+512 
-525 LRNNAG
+525 
-531 STNPNDK
+531 
-538 TASWCDS
+538 
-545 KPETYFAQLGLEDGY
+545 
-560 LYYDD
+560 
-565 ENAALSSKDNYYLR
+565 
-579 LNGKYYK
+579 
-586 LNENQFNKLKGTEVG
+586 
-601 QTSDNTRRYPDYY
+601 TSP
-614 YKYTVNESGM
+614 
-624 SCTHQHTDACYGC
+624 QC
-637 GKAEHTHN
+637 GKQEHTHD
-645 SGCYYSPL
+645 SGCYTTSDLTITAKYGADIHNNFPIK
-653 DMDGT
+653 DGDKT
-658 LWKYVKSDEITVAA
+658 IWWKVPNGTETYGNSDRQRYLGSIDTMPGENIT
-672 DGTSIINVYYDRVE
+672 
-686 FTLHFRDAYSSNDDY
+686 FKKNDSES
-701 GTIKAKWGAN
+701 GAK
-711 IREAFNQKCKDAGT
+711 I
-725 SNWSEKES
+725 
-733 ARSPWTTYLD
+733 
-743 IMPTEGRTYYAYK
+743 
-756 EGYGTSTAYYYVEGL
+756 YYYVETINGAAGDTTYNGRNYKQYKVIDL
-771 DGKDTLF
+771 D
-778 YEDKSTGSGY
+778 YSGSVNLTY
-788 TVTVEEF
+788 REEF
-795 IEISGFTF
+795 HPITGFTQGDS
-803 NPDRSSKVGDNFN
+803 NPYLPKDGEVGMERNN
-816 GAKFYY
+816 YLYY
-822 TRNSYNLKFY
+822 TRNSYNLRFY
-832 NHNGEIE
+832 NYNAYVSGK
-839 GSSKTVKYEAPLSV
+839 GGRVQYEAPLGS
-853 YNFTPDYPAG
+853 YNFVPDYPAN
-863 LEPNAYAFAGW
+863 LESNAYAFAGW
-874 YTTADCFPGSEADLS
+874 YTTADCFPGSEADLNT
-889 KMTMPAS
+889 MTMPAS

-918 DMKDN
+918 DMKAGN
-923 YKLSGEEYKQQTVA
+923 KLSGDEYKQQTVA

-942 VNVPDPENGNYNF
+942 VNVPDPLNGSYKF

-990 SLVEYTIRY
+990 SLVAYTIRY

-1066 EVTYIVKYLEKG
+1066 EVTYIVRYLEKG
-1078 TGNVLADPKTV
+1078 TGNQLADPKAV

-1097 ENFKQIAGY
+1097 ENFKQISGY

-1114 LVLAADGNEIIFWYV
+1114 LVLAAEGNEIIFWYV

-1169 ETPLTIAGFEYNA
+1169 EAPLTIAGFEYNA
-1182 EKSNASGTLTAAGLV
+1182 AKSNASGTLTAAGLV
-1197 LNLYYDRTEYPY
+1197 LNLYYDRIEYPY
-1209 EFRFLEQGTD
+1209 EFKFLEQGTEK
-1219 NELAESVTGSAR
+1219 ELAESVTGRAR

-1249 SANTQYIDIAVEAP
+1249 SANTQYIDIAVEDP

-1302 QLKVTTGTVKGST
+1302 QLKVTTGTVNGST
-1315 PTAAEDFEFVGWYKD
+1315 PTAAEDFKFVGWFKD

-1348 PAQTKNI
+1348 PEKTRNI
-1355 GGTAEAPVM
+1355 GTAEAPVM

-1373 KFEWDVADLTIVKSG
+1373 KFEWDVADLTIVKTG
-1388 CEVVDENQS
+1388 CQEVDENQS

-1411 RTVVINGNGSV
+1411 RTVVINGNDSV

-1451 TIDVKPDMSN
+1451 TIDVKPNMSN

>member
-46 VTIREDTKTKLTVN
+46 VTIREDTKTELNVN

-85 NDFELQLGYALV
+85 NGYKLQLGYALV
-97 ANLLNRNSNT
+97 ANLLNGNT

-131 LPAERVSVET
+131 LPAESVSVET

-166 PAQAAPAAPAEEAP
+166 PAEAAPAAPTG
-180 AAPAEEAP
+180 EAP

-193 AAPAEEAGGEADTDD
+193 AAPAEGADAEAGTND

-217 MVAPV
+217 MAAPAV
-222 GVMSAPAEQVAVPAD
+222 VMSAPAERDAVPAD
-237 DTPVK
+237 DSPANDV
-242 DAPELGTYTIII
+242 PELGTYTIII
-254 KYVFEDGKQAANPWS
+254 NYVFEDGEQAANPWS

-284 PVVVGYAPDKTVVH
+284 PVVVGYAPDQAVVH
-298 VDAAAEATYTV
+298 VDSAAATTYTV
-309 TYQPAEV
+309 TYRPAEV
-316 GYTVKLFP
+316 GFTVKHFL

-329 DDYTLHS
+329 DAYTLHS
-336 SVPKTGL
+336 SVPMTGL
-343 TNSPVGEGLGESI
+343 TNSPVGEGLGRSI
-356 DGFTTL
+356 EGFTTL
-362 LYDTSTKIAA
+362 LYDTTTKIAA
-372 DGSTEVKIYYD
+372 DGSTEVEIYYD

-397 GVEPVYARYGAPVS
+397 GVEPIYARYGAPVS
-411 VGVPTKA
+411 VGEPTKG
-418 GYTFAGWDK
+418 GYEFTGWTPA
-427 EIPSYMPA
+427 IPAAVPA
-435 HADSFKA
+435 SNLTFKA
-442 QWTIGDKAKV
+442 
-452 TVVVWGENADWTDSA
+452 N
-467 VNKKYSFIKN
+467 
-477 DEIQAEPETKL
+477 
-488 TKDDLE
+488 
-494 NILTCDKEEHNH
+494 
-506 LTDGCT
+506 
-512 FVCTHTHSLACYG
+512 
-525 LRNNAG
+525 
-531 STNPNDK
+531 
-538 TASWCDS
+538 
-545 KPETYFAQLGLEDGY
+545 
-560 LYYDD
+560 
-565 ENAALSSKDNYYLR
+565 
-579 LNGKYYK
+579 
-586 LNENQFNKLKGTEVG
+586 
-601 QTSDNTRRYPDYY
+601 
-614 YKYTVNESGM
+614 
-624 SCTHQHTDACYGC
+624 
-637 GKAEHTHN
+637 
-645 SGCYYSPL
+645 
-653 DMDGT
+653 
-658 LWKYVKSDEITVAA
+658 WK
-672 DGTSIINVYYDRVE
+672 
-686 FTLHFRDAYSSNDDY
+686 
-701 GTIKAKWGAN
+701 
-711 IREAFNQKCKDAGT
+711 AGT
-725 SNWSEKES
+725 SGFTVVFWYENANPETDGTYGYSVAGTYKPADVTPGTGKKSDDYKNQSFTGRDDKHFTFNDQKIETVTIAGDGSTVLNVYFTRNEYTLTFKGGDIQITCGKVEHSHSHDQCCTKTGFHLTCNKNKCPVGYDHTHRNSCYTTSDLKITAKYGADIHNNFPIKDGNETIWWKVPNGTETYGDSDRQRYLGSIDTMPGENITFKKYDSESGAK
-733 ARSPWTTYLD
+733 
-743 IMPTEGRTYYAYK
+743 I
-756 EGYGTSTAYYYVEGL
+756 YYYVETINGATGDTAYNGKNYKQYKVIDL
-771 DGKDTLF
+771 DYSG
-778 YEDKSTGSGY
+778 STSLTY
-788 TVTVEEF
+788 REEF
-795 IEISGFTF
+795 HPITGFTQ
-803 NPDRSSKVGDNFN
+803 GDSDPYLPKDGSVYMERNN
-816 GAKFYY
+816 YLYY
-822 TRNSYNLKFY
+822 TRNSYNLSFY
-832 NHNGEIE
+832 NYNAYVSGKG
-839 GSSKTVKYEAPLSV
+839 GSVQYEAPLGSYDFV
-853 YNFTPDYPAG
+853 PDYPAN
-863 LEPNAYAFAGW
+863 LESNAYAFAGW
-874 YTTADCFPGSEADLS
+874 YTTAECFPGSEADLS

-918 DMKDN
+918 DMKAGN
-923 YKLSGEEYKQQTVA
+923 KLSGEEYKQQTVA

-942 VNVPDPENGNYNF
+942 VNVPDPKNGNYNF

-971 IAHMPVDRDL
+971 IADMPVNRDL

-990 SLVEYTIRY
+990 SLVGYTIRY

-1028 SELNTP
+1028 SELNES
-1034 YQSGYFPEVGS
+1034 YQSGYFPRVGS

-1058 TFVYVAKA
+1058 TFVYVAKP
-1066 EVTYIVKYLEKG
+1066 EVTYTVKYLEKG

-1089 ATSNAVVT
+1089 TTRDAVVT
-1097 ENFKQIAGY
+1097 ETFKQISGY

-1114 LVLAADGNEIIFWYV
+1114 LVLAAEGNEIIFWYV

-1169 ETPLTIAGFEYNA
+1169 EAPLTIAGFEYKANPA
-1182 EKSNASGTLTAAGLV
+1182 HPVDGYPPLASGKLTEAGLV
-1197 LNLYYDRTEYPY
+1197 LNLYYDRIEYPY

-1219 NELAESVTGSAR
+1219 KKLAESVKGSAR

-1249 SANTQYIDIAVEAP
+1249 SANTQYIDIAVEDP
-1263 ADTASRNV
+1263 ANTASRNV

-1283 KYAVVGPTGCGTL
+1283 KYAVVGPAGCGTL

-1302 QLKVTTGTVKGST
+1302 QLKVTTGTVNGST
-1315 PTAAEDFEFVGWYKD
+1315 PTAAEDFKFVGWFKD

-1341 VVSGKIT
+1341 VENGKIT
-1348 PAQTKNI
+1348 PAKTRNI
-1355 GGTAEAPVM
+1355 GTEEAPVM

-1373 KFEWDVADLTIVKSG
+1373 KFEWDVADLTIVKTG
-1388 CEVVDENQS
+1388 CEDIDENQS

-1402 YDNEKQQAV
+1402 YDNEKEQAV
-1411 RTVVINGNGSV
+1411 RTVVIKGNGSV

-1440 SWRYRPDSLSQ
+1440 SWRYRPDSPSQ
-1451 TIDVKPDMSN
+1451 TIDVKPNMSN
-1461 VVFSNSRTN
+1461 VVFSNSRSRH
-1470 QKWLGGDAYV
+1470 KWLGGDAYV

>member
-37 AADWTPVSD
+37 AADWTTPVSD
-46 VTIREDTKTKLTVN
+46 VTIREDTKTELTVN

-85 NDFELQLGYALV
+85 NDCKLQLGYALV
-97 ANLLNRNSNT
+97 ANLLNGNT

-131 LPAERVSVET
+131 LPAKSVSVET

-166 PAQAAPAAPAEEAP
+166 PAQAAPAAPT
-180 AAPAEEAP
+180 EEAP

-193 AAPAEEAGGEADTDD
+193 AAPAAPAEEAPA
-208 EAPAQEAPA
+208 APAQEVPA

-222 GVMSAPAEQVAVPAD
+222 DVMSAPAEQVAVPAD
-237 DTPVK
+237 DTHANDV
-242 DAPELGTYTIII
+242 PELGTYTIII
-254 KYVFEDGKQAANPWS
+254 NYVFEDGERAANPWS

-284 PVVVGYAPDKTVVH
+284 PVVVGYAPDHAVVH
-298 VDAAAEATYTV
+298 VNAAEEATYTV
-309 TYQPAEV
+309 TYRPAEV
-316 GYTVKLFP
+316 GFTVKLFL

-343 TNSPVGEGLGESI
+343 TNSPVGEGLGEDI
-356 DGFTTL
+356 EGFTTL
-362 LYDTSTKIAA
+362 LYDTTTKIAA

-397 GVEPVYARYGAPVS
+397 GVEPIYARYGAPVS
-411 VGVPTKA
+411 VGEPTKG
-418 GYTFAGWDK
+418 GYEFTGWTPA
-427 EIPSYMPA
+427 IPAAVPA
-435 HADSFKA
+435 SNLTFKA
-442 QWTIGDKAKV
+442 NWKAGTSGF
-452 TVVVWGENADWTDSA
+452 TVVFWYENA
-467 VNKKYSFIKN
+467 N
-477 DEIQAEPETKL
+477 PETDGTYGYSVAGTYKPADV
-488 TKDDLE
+488 TPGTEKKSGDYKNQSFTGRDDKHFTFNDQKIETVTIAGDGSTVLNVYFKRNE
-494 NILTCDKEEHNH
+494 YTLKFTAGTESVLSCGKEEH
-506 LTDGCT
+506 
-512 FVCTHTHSLACYG
+512 THTYTG
-525 LRNNAG
+525 TRKEG
-531 STNPNDK
+531 G
-538 TASWCDS
+538 
-545 KPETYFAQLGLEDGY
+545 FLGIG
-560 LYYDD
+560 
-565 ENAALSSKDNYYLR
+565 A
-579 LNGKYYK
+579 
-586 LNENQFNKLKGTEVG
+586 T
-601 QTSDNTRRYPDYY
+601 TYY
-614 YKYTVNESGM
+614 YGGCYPSGN
-624 SCTHQHTDACYGC
+624 SSSGGATKGNTIC
-637 GKAEHTHN
+637 GKAEHEHN
-645 SGCYYSPL
+645 WRCYSEQPKVVKEITAKYQADIHSNFPIK
-653 DMDGT
+653 DGNDT
-658 LWKYVKSDEITVAA
+658 IWWKVPEGTETYGDSDEQRYLGSIDTMPGENITFE
-672 DGTSIINVYYDRVE
+672 R
-686 FTLHFRDAYSSNDDY
+686 NDSES
-701 GTIKAKWGAN
+701 GAK
-711 IREAFNQKCKDAGT
+711 I
-725 SNWSEKES
+725 
-733 ARSPWTTYLD
+733 
-743 IMPTEGRTYYAYK
+743 
-756 EGYGTSTAYYYVEGL
+756 YYYVETINGAAGDTAYNGRNYKQYKVIDL
-771 DGKDTLF
+771 DYSDGTSLT
-778 YEDKSTGSGY
+778 YR
-788 TVTVEEF
+788 EEF
-795 IEISGFTF
+795 HPITGFTQGDS
-803 NPDRSSKVGDNFN
+803 NPYLPKDGSVKMKQNN
-816 GAKFYY
+816 YLYY
-822 TRNSYNLKFY
+822 TRNSYNLSFY
-832 NHNGEIE
+832 NYNAYVSGKG
-839 GSSKTVKYEAPLSV
+839 GSVQYEAPLGSYYFV
-853 YNFTPDYPAG
+853 PDYPAN
-863 LEPNAYAFAGW
+863 LESNAYAFAGW
-874 YTTADCFPGSEADLS
+874 YTTADCFPGSEADLNT
-889 KMTMPAS
+889 MTMPAS
-896 DVILYAKWTPKTHTV
+896 NVILYAKWTPKTHTV

-918 DMKDN
+918 DMKAGN
-923 YKLSGEEYKQQTVA
+923 KLSGDEYKQQTVA

-942 VNVPDPENGNYNF
+942 VNVPDPLNGNYNF

-999 QLEDGTEIAPPTTG
+999 QLENGTEIAPPTTG

-1028 SELNTP
+1028 SELNES
-1034 YQSGYFPEVGS
+1034 YQSGYFPKVGS

-1058 TFVYVAKA
+1058 TFVYVAKP
-1066 EVTYIVKYLEKG
+1066 EVTYTVRYLEKG

-1089 ATSNAVVT
+1089 TTHDAVVT
-1097 ENFKQIAGY
+1097 ETFKQISGY

-1114 LVLAADGNEIIFWYV
+1114 LVLAAEGNEIIFWYV
-1129 KDDVHAPVQVIHWK
+1129 KDNVHAPVQVIHWK
-1143 QNIEGDGYTE
+1143 QNIEGEGYTE

-1169 ETPLTIAGFEYNA
+1169 EAPLTIAGFEYKANPA
-1182 EKSNASGTLTAAGLV
+1182 HPVDGYPPLASGKLTEAGLV
-1197 LNLYYDRTEYPY
+1197 LNLYYDRIEYPY

-1219 NELAESVTGSAR
+1219 KELAESVTGSAR

-1249 SANTQYIDIAVEAP
+1249 SANTQYIDIAVEDP

-1271 KTFYYAEQTVEI
+1271 KTFYYTEQTVEI

-1302 QLKVTTGTVKGST
+1302 QLRVTTGTVNGST
-1315 PTAAEDFEFVGWYKD
+1315 PTAAEDFKFVGWFKD

-1341 VVSGKIT
+1341 VTNGKIT
-1348 PAQTKNI
+1348 PEKTKNI
-1355 GGTAEAPVM
+1355 GTAEAPVM

-1373 KFEWDVADLTIVKSG
+1373 KFEWDVADLTIVKNG
-1388 CEVVDENQS
+1388 CEGVDENQS
-1397 FMFLV
+1397 FIFDV
-1402 YDNEKQQAV
+1402 TGPNGYSN
-1411 RTVVINGNGSV
+1411 RVVINGNGRV
-1422 TITGLKVGSY
+1422 TITGLKVGKY
-1432 TVTELTAW
+1432 TVTEVTDW
-1440 SWRYRPDSLSQ
+1440 SWRYSPDSPSQ
-1451 TIDVKPDMSN
+1451 TIDVKPNMSN

>member
-46 VTIREDTKTKLTVN
+46 VTIREDTKTVLTVN

-97 ANLLNRNSNT
+97 ANLLNGNT

-131 LPAERVSVET
+131 LPAESVSVET

-180 AAPAEEAP
+180 AEEAGGETGTDVEAP
-188 AESAD
+188 AQGV
-193 AAPAEEAGGEADTDD
+193 PAEEAGGETGTDV
-208 EAPAQEAPA
+208 EAPAQEVPA

-222 GVMSAPAEQVAVPAD
+222 GVMSAPAKQDAIPAD
-237 DTPVK
+237 DTSANDVS
-242 DAPELGTYTIII
+242 ELGTYTIII
-254 KYVFEDGKQAANPWS
+254 DYVFADGERAANPWS

-298 VDAAAEATYTV
+298 VDAAAATTYTV

-316 GYTVKLFP
+316 GYTVKLFL

-343 TNSPVGEGLGESI
+343 TNSPVGEGLGEDI
-356 DGFTTL
+356 EGFTTL
-362 LYDTSTKIAA
+362 LYDTTTRIAA

-397 GVEPVYARYGAPVS
+397 GVEPIYARYGAPVS
-411 VGVPTKA
+411 VGVPTKG
-418 GYTFAGWDK
+418 GYEFTGWTPA
-427 EIPSYMPA
+427 IPAAVPA
-435 HADSFKA
+435 SNLTFKA
-442 QWTIGDKAKV
+442 NWKAGTSGF
-452 TVVVWGENADWTDSA
+452 TVVFWYENA
-467 VNKKYSFIKN
+467 N
-477 DEIQAEPETKL
+477 PETDGTYGYSVAGTYKPADVTPGTEKKSDDYKDQSFTGRDDKHFTFNDQKIETVTIAGDGSTVLNVYFKRNEYTL
-488 TKDDLE
+488 TFKGGD
-494 NILTCDKEEHNH
+494 IQITCGKVEHSHNH
-506 LTDGCT
+506 DQCCT
-512 FVCTHTHSLACYG
+512 
-525 LRNNAG
+525 
-531 STNPNDK
+531 K
-538 TASWCDS
+538 TRWHLSCNT
-545 KPETYFAQLGLEDGY
+545 KKCPVGY
-560 LYYDD
+560 
-565 ENAALSSKDNYYLR
+565 
-579 LNGKYYK
+579 
-586 LNENQFNKLKGTEVG
+586 
-601 QTSDNTRRYPDYY
+601 
-614 YKYTVNESGM
+614 
-624 SCTHQHTDACYGC
+624 
-637 GKAEHTHN
+637 EHTHGN
-645 SGCYYSPL
+645 RCYKISDLKITAKYGADIHNNFPIKDGDETIWWKVPNGTETYGDSNRQRYLGSIDTMPGENITFEKYYSQS
-653 DMDGT
+653 G
-658 LWKYVKSDEITVAA
+658 
-672 DGTSIINVYYDRVE
+672 
-686 FTLHFRDAYSSNDDY
+686 
-701 GTIKAKWGAN
+701 AK
-711 IREAFNQKCKDAGT
+711 I
-725 SNWSEKES
+725 
-733 ARSPWTTYLD
+733 
-743 IMPTEGRTYYAYK
+743 
-756 EGYGTSTAYYYVEGL
+756 YYYVETINGAAGDTTYNGRNYKQYKVIDL
-771 DGKDTLF
+771 DYDGDTSLT
-778 YEDKSTGSGY
+778 YR
-788 TVTVEEF
+788 EEF
-795 IEISGFTF
+795 HPITGFTQ
-803 NPDRSSKVGDNFN
+803 GDSDPYLPKDGSVYMEENN
-816 GAKFYY
+816 YLYY
-822 TRNSYNLKFY
+822 TRNSYKLSFY
-832 NHNGEIE
+832 NYNANVSDRG
-839 GSSKTVKYEAPLSV
+839 GSVQYEAPLGSYDFV
-853 YNFTPDYPAG
+853 PDYPAN
-863 LEPNAYAFAGW
+863 LESNAYAFAGW
-874 YTTADCFPGSEADLS
+874 YTTADCFPGSEADLNT
-889 KMTMPAS
+889 MTMPAS

-918 DMKDN
+918 DMKADN
-923 YKLSGEEYKQQTVA
+923 KLSGDEYKQQTVA

-942 VNVPDPENGNYNF
+942 VNVSDPVNGNYNF

-1045 HSLTMNIDGGNEF
+1045 HSLTMNIEGGNEF

-1066 EVTYIVKYLEKG
+1066 EVTYTVKYLEKG
-1078 TGNVLADPKTV
+1078 TDNQLADPKTV
-1089 ATSNAVVT
+1089 TTRDAVVT
-1097 ENFKQIAGY
+1097 ENFKQISGY

-1114 LVLAADGNEIIFWYV
+1114 LVLAAEGNEIIFWYV

-1159 LNGVIGRDYS
+1159 LNGVIGEPYS
-1169 ETPLTIAGFEYNA
+1169 EAPLTIAGFEYNA

-1197 LNLYYDRTEYPY
+1197 LNLYYDRIEYPY

-1219 NELAESVTGSAR
+1219 RELAESVTGSAR

-1249 SANTQYIDIAVEAP
+1249 SANTQYIDIAVEDP

-1271 KTFYYAEQTVEI
+1271 KTFYYTEQSVDI
-1283 KYAVVGPTGCGTL
+1283 KYQVVGPTGCGTL
-1296 DNYQEA
+1296 DNYQES
-1302 QLKVTTGTVKGST
+1302 QLKVITGEVKGST
-1315 PTAAEDFEFVGWYKD
+1315 PTPNPGFKFVGWYTSSDCQFLVKD
-1330 EACTQAVDESW
+1330 VMADAVDSTTN
-1341 VVSGKIT
+1341 KLT
-1348 PAQTKNI
+1348 PQKRAN
-1355 GGTAEAPVM
+1355 GCH
-1364 AYEAATYYA
+1364 YEWTYYA
-1373 KFEWDVADLTIVKSG
+1373 KFEYDTFDLTIKKEGLVQNIGKVDVESAIFTVSG
-1388 CEVVDENQS
+1388 GNQTW
-1397 FMFLV
+1397 
-1402 YDNEKQQAV
+1402 
-1411 RTVVINGNGSV
+1411 TVVCDKDNNYRV
-1422 TITGLKVGSY
+1422 TLTGLKCGTEY
-1432 TVTELTAW
+1432 TVTEQNGWT
-1440 SWRYRPDSLSQ
+1440 WRYNETKSEKFTYSGGSEKIL
-1451 TIDVKPDMSN
+1451 TFTN
-1461 VVFSNSRTN
+1461 AFSNPH
-1470 QKWLGGDAYV
+1470 WLGGDNFKTNV
-1480 QNKLG
+1480 FGTSTGN

>member
-37 AADWTPVSD
+37 AADWKTPVSD
-46 VTIREDTKTKLTVN
+46 VTIREDNKTELTVN

-85 NDFELQLGYALV
+85 NDCKLQLGYALV
-97 ANLLNRNSNT
+97 ANLLNGNT

-131 LPAERVSVET
+131 LPVESVSVET

-166 PAQAAPAAPAEEAP
+166 PAEAAPAAPAGEAP
-180 AAPAEEAP
+180 AESADAAPAEEAP

-193 AAPAEEAGGEADTDD
+193 AAPAEGADAEANTND
-208 EAPAQEAPA
+208 EAPA
-217 MVAPV
+217 MVAPAMAAPAV
-222 GVMSAPAEQVAVPAD
+222 VMSAPAAQDAVPAD
-237 DTPVK
+237 NNPVD

-254 KYVFEDGKQAANPWS
+254 NYVFEDGEQAANPWS

-284 PVVVGYAPDKTVVH
+284 PVVVGYEPDQAVVH
-298 VDAAAEATYTV
+298 VDSAAATTYTV
-309 TYQPAEV
+309 TYKPAKV
-316 GYTVKLFP
+316 GFTVKHFL

-336 SVPKTGL
+336 SVPMTGL
-343 TNSPVGEGLGESI
+343 TNSPVGKGLGGSI
-356 DGFTTL
+356 EGFTTL
-362 LYDTSTKIAA
+362 LYDTTTKIAA
-372 DGSTEVKIYYD
+372 DGSTEVEIYYD

-397 GVEPVYARYGAPVS
+397 GVEPIYARYGAPVS
-411 VGVPTKA
+411 VGEPTKG
-418 GYTFAGWDK
+418 GYEFTGWTPA
-427 EIPSYMPA
+427 IPAAVPA
-435 HADSFKA
+435 SNLTFKA
-442 QWTIGDKAKV
+442 NWKAGTSGF
-452 TVVVWGENADWTDSA
+452 TVVFWYENA
-467 VNKKYSFIKN
+467 N
-477 DEIQAEPETKL
+477 PETDGTYGYSVAGTYKPADVTPGTEKKSGDYKDQSFTGRDDKHFTFNNQKVETVTIAGDGSTVLNVYFTRNEYTL
-488 TKDDLE
+488 TFEGGKTE
-494 NILTCDKEEHNH
+494 ITCGKEEHEH
-506 LTDGCT
+506 TYDGWYYKVFDGT
-512 FVCTHTHSLACYG
+512 YYYGGCYP
-525 LRNNAG
+525 AG
-531 STNPNDK
+531 SYDGVGTGTGGAKNP
-538 TASWCDS
+538 T
-545 KPETYFAQLGLEDGY
+545 
-560 LYYDD
+560 
-565 ENAALSSKDNYYLR
+565 
-579 LNGKYYK
+579 
-586 LNENQFNKLKGTEVG
+586 
-601 QTSDNTRRYPDYY
+601 
-614 YKYTVNESGM
+614 
-624 SCTHQHTDACYGC
+624 C
-637 GKAEHTHN
+637 GKAEHTHRSRCYTTSDLTITAKYGADIHN
-645 SGCYYSPL
+645 NFPIKDGDKTIWWKVPNGTETYGDSNRQRDLVSIDTMPGENITFEKYYSES
-653 DMDGT
+653 G
-658 LWKYVKSDEITVAA
+658 
-672 DGTSIINVYYDRVE
+672 
-686 FTLHFRDAYSSNDDY
+686 
-701 GTIKAKWGAN
+701 AK
-711 IREAFNQKCKDAGT
+711 I
-725 SNWSEKES
+725 
-733 ARSPWTTYLD
+733 
-743 IMPTEGRTYYAYK
+743 
-756 EGYGTSTAYYYVEGL
+756 YYYVETINGAA
-771 DGKDTLF
+771 GDTTYNGRNYKQYKVIDLN
-778 YEDKSTGSGY
+778 YSENTNLTY
-788 TVTVEEF
+788 REEF
-795 IEISGFTF
+795 HPITGFTQ
-803 NPDRSSKVGDNFN
+803 GDSDPYLPKDGEVDMERNN
-816 GAKFYY
+816 YLYY
-822 TRNSYNLKFY
+822 TRNSYNLSFY
-832 NHNGEIE
+832 NYNASVSGKG
-839 GSSKTVKYEAPLSV
+839 GSVQYEAPLGS
-853 YNFTPDYPAG
+853 YNFVPDYPAN
-863 LEPNAYAFAGW
+863 LESNAYAFAGW

-918 DMKDN
+918 DMKAGN
-923 YKLSGEEYKQQTVA
+923 KLSGEEYKQQTVA

-942 VNVPDPENGNYNF
+942 VNVPKPENGNYNF

-971 IAHMPVDRDL
+971 IADMPVNRDL
-981 KLYGKWRSD
+981 KLYGKWSSN

-1028 SELNTP
+1028 SELNAS
-1034 YQSGYFPEVGS
+1034 YQSSYFPRVGS
-1045 HSLTMNIDGGNEF
+1045 HSLTMNIEGGNEF
-1058 TFVYVAKA
+1058 TFVYVVKP
-1066 EVTYIVKYLEKG
+1066 EVTYTVRYLEKG
-1078 TGNVLADPKTV
+1078 TSNVLADPKTV
-1089 ATSNAVVT
+1089 TTRDAVVT
-1097 ENFKQIAGY
+1097 ETFKQISGY

-1114 LVLAADGNEIIFWYV
+1114 LVLAAEGNEIIFWYV

-1169 ETPLTIAGFEYNA
+1169 EAPLTIAGFEYNA

-1197 LNLYYDRTEYPY
+1197 LNLYYDRIEYPY

-1219 NELAESVTGSAR
+1219 RKLAESVTGSAR

-1249 SANTQYIDIAVEAP
+1249 SANAQYIDIAVEDP

-1302 QLKVTTGTVKGST
+1302 QLKVTTGKVNGST
-1315 PTAAEDFEFVGWYKD
+1315 PTAAEDFKFVGWFKD

-1348 PAQTKNI
+1348 PAKTKNI
-1355 GGTAEAPVM
+1355 GTAEPPVM

-1373 KFEWDVADLTIVKSG
+1373 KFEWDVADLTIEKTG
-1388 CEVVDENQS
+1388 CEAIDENQS
-1397 FMFLV
+1397 FIFEV
-1402 YDNEKQQAV
+1402 TGPNGFST
-1411 RTVVINGNGSV
+1411 RVVINGNGSV
-1422 TITGLKVGSY
+1422 TIKGLKVGSY
-1432 TVTELTAW
+1432 TVKELTEW
-1440 SWRYRPDSLSQ
+1440 SWRYVPVNGSQ
-1451 TIDVKPDMSN
+1451 TIDVKPNMLN
-1461 VVFSNSRTN
+1461 VVFSNSRAN

-1480 QNKLG
+1480 PNKLG

>member
-37 AADWTPVSD
+37 AADWTTPVSD
-46 VTIREDTKTKLTVN
+46 VTIREDTKTELTVN

-85 NDFELQLGYALV
+85 NDCKLQLGYALV
-97 ANLLNRNSNT
+97 ANLLNGNT

-131 LPAERVSVET
+131 LPAESVSVET

-180 AAPAEEAP
+180 AEEAP

-193 AAPAEEAGGEADTDD
+193 AAPAEEADGETGTDD
-208 EAPAQEAPA
+208 EAPAQGVSA
-217 MVAPV
+217 MAAPV
-222 GVMSAPAEQVAVPAD
+222 GVMSAPTEQVAVPAD
-237 DTPVK
+237 DTPANGV
-242 DAPELGTYTIII
+242 PELGTYTIII
-254 KYVFEDGKQAANPWS
+254 KYVFADGKQATNPWS

-284 PVVVGYAPDKTVVH
+284 PVVVGYAPNYDVVH
-298 VDAAAEATYTV
+298 VAATKEATYIV
-309 TYQPAEV
+309 TYQPAQV
-316 GYTVKLFP
+316 GYTVKHFL

-362 LYDTSTKIAA
+362 LYDTTTKIAA
-372 DGSTEVKIYYD
+372 DGSTEVEIYYD

-397 GVEPVYARYGAPVS
+397 GVEPIYARYGAPVS
-411 VGVPTKA
+411 VGEPTKG
-418 GYTFAGWDK
+418 GYEFTGWTPA
-427 EIPSYMPA
+427 IPAAVPA
-435 HADSFKA
+435 SNLTFKA
-442 QWTIGDKAKV
+442 NWKAGTSGF
-452 TVVVWGENADWTDSA
+452 TVVFWYENA
-467 VNKKYSFIKN
+467 N
-477 DEIQAEPETKL
+477 PETDGTYGYSVAGTYKPADV
-488 TKDDLE
+488 TPGTEKKSDDYK
-494 NILTCDKEEHNH
+494 NQSFTGRDDKHF
-506 LTDGCT
+506 T
-512 FVCTHTHSLACYG
+512 FNDQKIETVTIAG
-525 LRNNAG
+525 DG
-531 STNPNDK
+531 STVLNV
-538 TASWCDS
+538 
-545 KPETYFAQLGLEDGY
+545 YF
-560 LYYDD
+560 
-565 ENAALSSKDNYYLR
+565 KR
-579 LNGKYYK
+579 
-586 LNENQFNKLKGTEVG
+586 NEYTLTFKGGDIQIT
-601 QTSDNTRRYPDYY
+601 
-614 YKYTVNESGM
+614 
-624 SCTHQHTDACYGC
+624 C
-637 GKAEHTHN
+637 GKVEHSHSHDQCCTKTGFHLRCNTKKCPVGYEHTHGN
-645 SGCYYSPL
+645 RCYKISDLTITAKYGADIHNNFPINAANGDTILWSVPSGC
-653 DMDGT
+653 
-658 LWKYVKSDEITVAA
+658 
-672 DGTSIINVYYDRVE
+672 TS
-686 FTLHFRDAYSSNDDY
+686 FKP
-701 GTIKAKWGAN
+701 G
-711 IREAFNQKCKDAGT
+711 
-725 SNWSEKES
+725 
-733 ARSPWTTYLD
+733 TYLAS
-743 IMPTEGRTYYAYK
+743 INEMPGENITFTK
-756 EGYGTSTAYYYVEGL
+756 YGEVSAATIYYYVESLAGKTGVYTH
-771 DGKDTLF
+771 DGKQFDLYKKVKYTR
-778 YEDKSTGSGY
+778 SGVLTY
-788 TVTVEEF
+788 AEEF
-795 IEISGFTF
+795 HDITGFTQWWSDPKF
-803 NPDRSSKVGDNFN
+803 SSFDQN
-816 GAKFYY
+816 GSTSTIKAENYLCY
-822 TRNSYNLKFY
+822 TRNSYVLSFY
-832 NHNGEIE
+832 NYNTYVSGKG
-839 GSSKTVKYEAPLSV
+839 GSVQYEAPLGS
-853 YNFTPDYPAG
+853 YDFIPDYPAN
-863 LEPNAYAFAGW
+863 LESNAYAFAGW
-874 YTTADCFPGSEADLS
+874 YTTADCFSGSEADLS

-896 DVILYAKWTPKTHTV
+896 DVMLYAKWTPKTHTV

-918 DMKDN
+918 DMKAGN
-923 YKLSGEEYKQQTVA
+923 KLSGDEYKQQTVA

-942 VNVPDPENGNYNF
+942 VNVPDPKNGSYKF

-971 IAHMPVDRDL
+971 IANMPVDRDL

-990 SLVEYTIRY
+990 SLVEYTIKY

-1045 HSLTMNIDGGNEF
+1045 HSLTMNIEGGNEF

-1066 EVTYIVKYLEKG
+1066 EVTYIVRYLEKG
-1078 TGNVLADPKTV
+1078 TGNQLADPKTV

-1097 ENFKQIAGY
+1097 ENFKQISGY

-1114 LVLAADGNEIIFWYV
+1114 LVLAAEGNEIIFWYV

-1159 LNGVIGRDYS
+1159 LNGVIGESYS
-1169 ETPLTIAGFEYNA
+1169 EAPLTIAGFEYNA
-1182 EKSNASGTLTAAGLV
+1182 EKSNASGNLTAAGLV

-1219 NELAESVTGSAR
+1219 TELAESVTGSAR

-1302 QLKVTTGTVKGST
+1302 QLKVTTGTVNGST
-1315 PTAAEDFEFVGWYKD
+1315 PTAAEDFKFVGWYKD

-1341 VVSGKIT
+1341 VVNGKIT
-1348 PAQTKNI
+1348 PEKTKKI

-1388 CEVVDENQS
+1388 CEKVDENQS

-1411 RTVVINGNGSV
+1411 RTVVINGNDSV

-1451 TIDVKPDMSN
+1451 TIDVKPNMSN
-1461 VVFSNSRTN
+1461 VVFSNSRAN

>member
-37 AADWTPVSD
+37 AADWKTPVSD
-46 VTIREDTKTKLTVN
+46 VTIREDNKTKLTVN

-85 NDFELQLGYALV
+85 NDCELQLGYALV
-97 ANLLNRNSNT
+97 ANLLNSNT

-131 LPAERVSVET
+131 LPAESVSVET

-166 PAQAAPAAPAEEAP
+166 PAEAAP

-193 AAPAEEAGGEADTDD
+193 AAPAESADAAPAEGADAEAGTND
-208 EAPAQEAPA
+208 EAPA
-217 MVAPV
+217 MVAPAMAAPAV
-222 GVMSAPAEQVAVPAD
+222 VMSAPAAQDAVPAD
-237 DTPVK
+237 DNPAS

-254 KYVFEDGKQAANPWS
+254 SYVFEDGEQAANPWS

-284 PVVVGYAPDKTVVH
+284 PVVVGYEPDQAVVH
-298 VDAAAEATYTV
+298 VDSAAATTYTV
-309 TYQPAEV
+309 TYKPAKV
-316 GYTVKLFP
+316 GFTVKHFL

-336 SVPKTGL
+336 SVPMTGL
-343 TNSPVGEGLGESI
+343 TNSPVGKGLGGSI
-356 DGFTTL
+356 EGFTTL
-362 LYDTSTKIAA
+362 LYDTTTKIAA
-372 DGSTEVKIYYD
+372 DGSTEVEIYYD

-397 GVEPVYARYGAPVS
+397 GVEPIYARYGAPVS
-411 VGVPTKA
+411 VGEPTKG
-418 GYTFAGWDK
+418 GYEFTGWTPA
-427 EIPSYMPA
+427 IPAAVPA
-435 HADSFKA
+435 SNLTFKA
-442 QWTIGDKAKV
+442 NWKAGTSGFTVVFWYENANPETDGTYGYSVAGTYKPADVTPGTEKKSGDYKDQSFTGRDDKHFTFNNQKVETVTIAGDGSTVLNVYFTRNEYTLTFKEAGAKV
-452 TVVVWGENADWTDSA
+452 LSCGKTE
-467 VNKKYSFIKN
+467 
-477 DEIQAEPETKL
+477 
-488 TKDDLE
+488 
-494 NILTCDKEEHNH
+494 
-506 LTDGCT
+506 
-512 FVCTHTHSLACYG
+512 HTHSKSCCKYG
-525 LRNNAG
+525 G
-531 STNPNDK
+531 TGITHWWHDK
-538 TASWCDS
+538 GCC
-545 KPETYFAQLGLEDGY
+545 KLGL
-560 LYYDD
+560 
-565 ENAALSSKDNYYLR
+565 S
-579 LNGKYYK
+579 
-586 LNENQFNKLKGTEVG
+586 
-601 QTSDNTRRYPDYY
+601 
-614 YKYTVNESGM
+614 
-624 SCTHQHTDACYGC
+624 
-637 GKAEHTHN
+637 EHTHD
-645 SGCYYSPL
+645 SGCYTNSDLTITAKYGADIHNNFPIKDGDKTIWWKVPNGTETYGDSDRQRYLGSIDTMPGENITFEKYYSES
-653 DMDGT
+653 G
-658 LWKYVKSDEITVAA
+658 
-672 DGTSIINVYYDRVE
+672 
-686 FTLHFRDAYSSNDDY
+686 
-701 GTIKAKWGAN
+701 AK
-711 IREAFNQKCKDAGT
+711 I
-725 SNWSEKES
+725 
-733 ARSPWTTYLD
+733 
-743 IMPTEGRTYYAYK
+743 
-756 EGYGTSTAYYYVEGL
+756 YYYVETINGAA
-771 DGKDTLF
+771 GDTTYNGRNYKQYKVIDLN
-778 YEDKSTGSGY
+778 YSENTNLTY
-788 TVTVEEF
+788 REEF
-795 IEISGFTF
+795 HPITGFTQ
-803 NPDRSSKVGDNFN
+803 GDSDPYLPKDGEVDMEINN
-816 GAKFYY
+816 YLYY
-822 TRNSYNLKFY
+822 TRNSYNLSFY
-832 NHNGEIE
+832 NYNAYVSGKG
-839 GSSKTVKYEAPLSV
+839 GSVQYEAPLGS
-853 YNFTPDYPAG
+853 YNFVPDYPAN
-863 LEPNAYAFAGW
+863 LESNAYAFAGW

-918 DMKDN
+918 DMKDDN
-923 YKLSGEEYKQQTVA
+923 KLSGEEYKQQTVA
-937 HGARA
+937 HGAVA
-942 VNVPDPENGNYNF
+942 NDVPDPENGNYNF

-971 IAHMPVDRDL
+971 IANMPVNRDL

-1028 SELNTP
+1028 SELNAS
-1034 YQSGYFPEVGS
+1034 YQPSYFPRVGS
-1045 HSLTMNIDGGNEF
+1045 HSLTMNIEGGNEF

-1066 EVTYIVKYLEKG
+1066 EVTYIVRYLEKG
-1078 TGNVLADPKTV
+1078 TSNVLADPKTV
-1089 ATSNAVVT
+1089 TTRDAVVT
-1097 ENFKQIAGY
+1097 ETFKQIQGY

-1114 LVLAADGNEIIFWYV
+1114 LVLAAEGNEIIFWYV

-1169 ETPLTIAGFEYNA
+1169 EAPLTIAGFEYNA
-1182 EKSNASGTLTAAGLV
+1182 AKSNASGTLTAAGLV
-1197 LNLYYDRTEYPY
+1197 LNLYYDRIEYPY

-1219 NELAESVTGSAR
+1219 RELAESVTGSAR

-1249 SANTQYIDIAVEAP
+1249 SANTQYIDIAVEDP

-1302 QLKVTTGTVKGST
+1302 QLKVTTGTVNGST
-1315 PTAAEDFEFVGWYKD
+1315 PTAAEDFKFVGWFRD

-1348 PAQTKNI
+1348 PEKTRNI
-1355 GGTAEAPVM
+1355 GGTADDPVM

-1373 KFEWDVADLTIVKSG
+1373 KFEWDVADLTIVKMG
-1388 CEVVDENQS
+1388 CEAIDENQS

-1451 TIDVKPDMSN
+1451 TIDVKPNLTN
-1461 VVFSNSRTN
+1461 VVFSNSRSRH
-1470 QKWLGGDAYV
+1470 KWLGGDAYV

>member
-46 VTIREDTKTKLTVN
+46 VTIREDTKTVLTVN

-97 ANLLNRNSNT
+97 ANLLNGNT

-131 LPAERVSVET
+131 LPAESVSVET

-161 AAPAA
+161 AAPAEEA
-166 PAQAAPAAPAEEAP
+166 PADAAPAAPAESAD
-180 AAPAEEAP
+180 AAP

-193 AAPAEEAGGEADTDD
+193 AAPAEEAGGEAGTDV
-208 EAPAQEAPA
+208 EAPAREVPA

-237 DTPVK
+237 DTPASDV
-242 DAPELGTYTIII
+242 PELGTYTIII
-254 KYVFEDGKQAANPWS
+254 NYVFEDGERAANPWS

-298 VDAAAEATYTV
+298 VDAAAAATYTV

-316 GYTVKLFP
+316 GFTVKHFL

-329 DDYTLHS
+329 DAYTLHS
-336 SVPKTGL
+336 SVPMTGL

-362 LYDTSTKIAA
+362 LYDTTTKIAA
-372 DGSTEVKIYYD
+372 DGSTEVEIYYD

-397 GVEPVYARYGAPVS
+397 GVEPIYARYGAPVS
-411 VGVPTKA
+411 VGEPTKG
-418 GYTFAGWDK
+418 GYEFTGWTPA
-427 EIPSYMPA
+427 IPAAVPA
-435 HADSFKA
+435 SNLTFKA
-442 QWTIGDKAKV
+442 NWKAGTSGFTVVFWYENANPETDGTYGYSVAGTYKPEDVTPGTEKKSNDYKNQSFTGRDDKHFTFNDQKIETVTIAGDGSTVLNVYFKRNEYTLTFKEAGAKV
-452 TVVVWGENADWTDSA
+452 LSCGKTE
-467 VNKKYSFIKN
+467 
-477 DEIQAEPETKL
+477 
-488 TKDDLE
+488 
-494 NILTCDKEEHNH
+494 
-506 LTDGCT
+506 
-512 FVCTHTHSLACYG
+512 HTHSKSCCKYG
-525 LRNNAG
+525 G
-531 STNPNDK
+531 TGITHWWHDK
-538 TASWCDS
+538 GCC
-545 KPETYFAQLGLEDGY
+545 KLGL
-560 LYYDD
+560 
-565 ENAALSSKDNYYLR
+565 S
-579 LNGKYYK
+579 
-586 LNENQFNKLKGTEVG
+586 
-601 QTSDNTRRYPDYY
+601 
-614 YKYTVNESGM
+614 
-624 SCTHQHTDACYGC
+624 
-637 GKAEHTHN
+637 EHTHD
-645 SGCYYSPL
+645 SGCYTNSDLTITAKYGADIHNNFPIK
-653 DMDGT
+653 DGDKT
-658 LWKYVKSDEITVAA
+658 IWWKVPNGTETYGDSDRQRYLGSIDTMPGENITF
-672 DGTSIINVYYDRVE
+672 E
-686 FTLHFRDAYSSNDDY
+686 KNDSES
-701 GTIKAKWGAN
+701 GAK
-711 IREAFNQKCKDAGT
+711 I
-725 SNWSEKES
+725 
-733 ARSPWTTYLD
+733 
-743 IMPTEGRTYYAYK
+743 
-756 EGYGTSTAYYYVEGL
+756 YYYVETINGAAGDTTYNGRNYKQYKVIDL
-771 DGKDTLF
+771 D
-778 YEDKSTGSGY
+778 YSGNTSLTY
-788 TVTVEEF
+788 REEF
-795 IEISGFTF
+795 HPITGFTQGDS
-803 NPDRSSKVGDNFN
+803 NPYLPKDGEVDMERNN
-816 GAKFYY
+816 YLYY
-822 TRNSYNLKFY
+822 TRNSYNLSFY
-832 NHNGEIE
+832 NYNAYVSDKG
-839 GSSKTVKYEAPLSV
+839 GSVQYEAPLGSYYFV
-853 YNFTPDYPAG
+853 PDYPAN
-863 LEPNAYAFAGW
+863 LESNAYAFAGW
-874 YTTADCFPGSEADLS
+874 YTTADCFSGSEADLNT
-889 KMTMPAS
+889 MTMPAS

-918 DMKDN
+918 DMKAGN
-923 YKLSGEEYKQQTVA
+923 KLSGDEYKQQTVA
-937 HGARA
+937 HGARV
-942 VNVPDPENGNYNF
+942 VNVPDPKNGSYNF

-990 SLVEYTIRY
+990 SLVEYTIKY

-1028 SELNTP
+1028 SELNTL
-1034 YQSGYFPEVGS
+1034 YQSGYFPRVGS

-1066 EVTYIVKYLEKG
+1066 EVTYIVRYLEKG
-1078 TGNVLADPKTV
+1078 TGNQLADPKTV

-1114 LVLAADGNEIIFWYV
+1114 LVLAAEGNEIIFWYV

-1159 LNGVIGRDYS
+1159 LNGVIGEPYS
-1169 ETPLTIAGFEYNA
+1169 EAPLTIAGFEYNA

-1197 LNLYYDRTEYPY
+1197 LNLYYDRIEYPY
-1209 EFRFLEQGTD
+1209 EFKFLEQGTER
-1219 NELAESVTGSAR
+1219 ELAESVTGSAR

-1283 KYAVVGPTGCGTL
+1283 KYAVVGPAGCGTL

-1302 QLKVTTGTVKGST
+1302 QLKVTTGTVNGST
-1315 PTAAEDFEFVGWYKD
+1315 PTAAEDFKFVGWFKD

-1341 VVSGKIT
+1341 VVNGKIT
-1348 PAQTKNI
+1348 PEKTKKI

-1388 CEVVDENQS
+1388 CEKVDENQS

-1451 TIDVKPDMSN
+1451 TIDVKPNMSN

>member
-37 AADWTPVSD
+37 AADWTTPVSD
-46 VTIREDTKTKLTVN
+46 VTIREDTKTELTVN

-85 NDFELQLGYALV
+85 NDCKLQLGYALV
-97 ANLLNRNSNT
+97 ANLLNGNT

-131 LPAERVSVET
+131 LPAESVSVET

-166 PAQAAPAAPAEEAP
+166 PAQAAPAAPTG
-180 AAPAEEAP
+180 EAP

-193 AAPAEEAGGEADTDD
+193 AAPAEGADAEAGTDD
-208 EAPAQEAPA
+208 EAPAMVAPA
-217 MVAPV
+217 MAAPAMAAPV
-222 GVMSAPAEQVAVPAD
+222 GVMSAPAAQDAVPAD
-237 DTPVK
+237 DNPAS

-254 KYVFEDGKQAANPWS
+254 NYVFEDGEQAANPWS

-284 PVVVGYAPDKTVVH
+284 PVVVGYAPDQAVFH
-298 VDAAAEATYTV
+298 VDAAAATTYTV
-309 TYQPAEV
+309 TYRPAEV
-316 GYTVKLFP
+316 GFTVKHFL

-329 DDYTLHS
+329 DAYTLHS
-336 SVPKTGL
+336 SVPMTGL
-343 TNSPVGEGLGESI
+343 TNSPVGEGLGGSI
-356 DGFTTL
+356 EGFTTL

-372 DGSTEVKIYYD
+372 DGSTEVEIYYD

-397 GVEPVYARYGAPVS
+397 GVEPIYARYGAPVS
-411 VGVPTKA
+411 VGEPTKG
-418 GYTFAGWDK
+418 GYEFTGWTPAIPAAVPASNLTFAANWKAGTSGFTVVFWYENANPETDGTYGYSVAGTYKPADVTPGTEKKSGDYKNQSFTGRDDKHFTFNDQKVETVTIAGDGSTVLNVYFTRNEYTLTFKGAGAKVLSCGKTEHKHSDSCCKYGGTGWDHW
-427 EIPSYMPA
+427 S
-435 HADSFKA
+435 HRDSCC
-442 QWTIGDKAKV
+442 
-452 TVVVWGENADWTDSA
+452 
-467 VNKKYSFIKN
+467 
-477 DEIQAEPETKL
+477 KL
-488 TKDDLE
+488 GLSE
-494 NILTCDKEEHNH
+494 
-506 LTDGCT
+506 
-512 FVCTHTHSLACYG
+512 HTHSNRCYKNSDLTITAKYG
-525 LRNNAG
+525 ADIHNNFPIKDG
-531 STNPNDK
+531 DETIWWKVPNG
-538 TASWCDS
+538 T
-545 KPETYFAQLGLEDGY
+545 ETYGDSDRQRYLGSIDTMPGENITFEK
-560 LYYDD
+560 YD
-565 ENAALSSKDNYYLR
+565 S
-579 LNGKYYK
+579 
-586 LNENQFNKLKGTEVG
+586 
-601 QTSDNTRRYPDYY
+601 
-614 YKYTVNESGM
+614 ESG
-624 SCTHQHTDACYGC
+624 
-637 GKAEHTHN
+637 
-645 SGCYYSPL
+645 
-653 DMDGT
+653 
-658 LWKYVKSDEITVAA
+658 
-672 DGTSIINVYYDRVE
+672 
-686 FTLHFRDAYSSNDDY
+686 
-701 GTIKAKWGAN
+701 AK
-711 IREAFNQKCKDAGT
+711 I
-725 SNWSEKES
+725 
-733 ARSPWTTYLD
+733 
-743 IMPTEGRTYYAYK
+743 
-756 EGYGTSTAYYYVEGL
+756 YYYVETINGAAGDTTYNGRNYKQYKVIDL
-771 DGKDTLF
+771 DYSG
-778 YEDKSTGSGY
+778 STSLTY
-788 TVTVEEF
+788 REEF
-795 IEISGFTF
+795 HPITGFTQGDS
-803 NPDRSSKVGDNFN
+803 NPYLPKDGSVYMERNN
-816 GAKFYY
+816 YLYY
-822 TRNSYNLKFY
+822 TRNSYNLSFY
-832 NHNGEIE
+832 NYNASVSGKG
-839 GSSKTVKYEAPLSV
+839 GSVQYEAPLGSYDFV
-853 YNFTPDYPAG
+853 PDYPAN
-863 LEPNAYAFAGW
+863 LESNAYAFAGW
-874 YTTADCFPGSEADLS
+874 YTTAECFPGSEANLS

-923 YKLSGEEYKQQTVA
+923 YKLSGEEYEQQTVA

-942 VNVPDPENGNYNF
+942 VNVPDPKNGNYNF

-971 IAHMPVDRDL
+971 IADMPVNRDL

-999 QLEDGTEIAPPTTG
+999 QLEGGTEIAPPTTG

-1028 SELNTP
+1028 SELNES
-1034 YQSGYFPEVGS
+1034 YQSGYFPKVGS

-1058 TFVYVAKA
+1058 TFVYVAKP
-1066 EVTYIVKYLEKG
+1066 EVTYTGRYLEKG

-1089 ATSNAVVT
+1089 TTRDAVVT
-1097 ENFKQIAGY
+1097 ETFKQISGY

-1114 LVLAADGNEIIFWYV
+1114 LVLAAEGNEIIFWYV
-1129 KDDVHAPVQVIHWK
+1129 KDNIHAPVQVIHWK

-1169 ETPLTIAGFEYNA
+1169 EAPLTIAGFEYNA
-1182 EKSNASGTLTAAGLV
+1182 AKSNASGTLTAAGLV
-1197 LNLYYDRTEYPY
+1197 LNLYYDRIEYPY

-1219 NELAESVTGSAR
+1219 RELAESVTGSAR

-1249 SANTQYIDIAVEAP
+1249 SANTQYIDIAVEDP

-1283 KYAVVGPTGCGTL
+1283 KYAVVGPAGCGTL

-1315 PTAAEDFEFVGWYKD
+1315 PTAAEDFKFVGWFRD

-1341 VVSGKIT
+1341 VASGKIT
-1348 PAQTKNI
+1348 PEKTRNI
-1355 GGTAEAPVM
+1355 GTEEAPVW

-1373 KFEWDVADLTIVKSG
+1373 KFEWDVADLTIVKMG
-1388 CEVVDENQS
+1388 CEDIDENQS

-1461 VVFSNSRTN
+1461 VVFSNSRAN

>member
-37 AADWTPVSD
+37 AADWTTPVSD
-46 VTIREDTKTKLTVN
+46 VTIREDTKTELTVN

-85 NDFELQLGYALV
+85 NDCKLQLGYALV
-97 ANLLNRNSNT
+97 ANLLNGNT

-131 LPAERVSVET
+131 LPPAESVSVET

-180 AAPAEEAP
+180 AESADAAP

-193 AAPAEEAGGEADTDD
+193 AAPAEGADAEAGTND
-208 EAPAQEAPA
+208 EAPA
-217 MVAPV
+217 MVAPAMAAPAV
-222 GVMSAPAEQVAVPAD
+222 VMSAPAEQVAVPAD
-237 DTPVK
+237 DTSASDV
-242 DAPELGTYTIII
+242 PELGTYTIII
-254 KYVFEDGKQAANPWS
+254 EYVFEDGKRAANPWS

-298 VDAAAEATYTV
+298 VDAAAAATYTV

-316 GYTVKLFP
+316 GFTVKHFL

-336 SVPKTGL
+336 SVPMAGL
-343 TNSPVGEGLGESI
+343 TNSPVGDRLGGSI
-356 DGFTTL
+356 EGFTTL
-362 LYDTSTKIAA
+362 LYDTTTKIAA
-372 DGSTEVKIYYD
+372 DGSTEVEIYYD

-397 GVEPVYARYGAPVS
+397 GVEPIYARYGAPVS
-411 VGVPTKA
+411 VGEPTKG
-418 GYTFAGWDK
+418 GYEFTGWTPA
-427 EIPSYMPA
+427 IPAAVPA
-435 HADSFKA
+435 YNLTFKA
-442 QWTIGDKAKV
+442 NWKAGTSGFTVVFWYENANPETDGTYGYSVAGTHKPADVTPGTEKKSGDYKNQSFTGRDDKHFTFNDQKIETVTIAGDGSTVLNVYFKRNEYTLTFKEAGAKV
-452 TVVVWGENADWTDSA
+452 LSCGKTEHKHSDSCC
-467 VNKKYSFIKN
+467 KYGGTGATHWYHRDSCC
-477 DEIQAEPETKL
+477 KL
-488 TKDDLE
+488 GLSE
-494 NILTCDKEEHNH
+494 
-506 LTDGCT
+506 
-512 FVCTHTHSLACYG
+512 HTHSNRCYKNSDLTITAKYG
-525 LRNNAG
+525 ADIHNNFPIKDG
-531 STNPNDK
+531 DETIWWKVPNG
-538 TASWCDS
+538 T
-545 KPETYFAQLGLEDGY
+545 ETYGDSNKQRYLGSIDTMPG
-560 LYYDD
+560 
-565 ENAALSSKDNYYLR
+565 ENITFE
-579 LNGKYYK
+579 KY
-586 LNENQFNKLKGTEVG
+586 N
-601 QTSDNTRRYPDYY
+601 S
-614 YKYTVNESGM
+614 ESG
-624 SCTHQHTDACYGC
+624 
-637 GKAEHTHN
+637 
-645 SGCYYSPL
+645 
-653 DMDGT
+653 
-658 LWKYVKSDEITVAA
+658 
-672 DGTSIINVYYDRVE
+672 
-686 FTLHFRDAYSSNDDY
+686 
-701 GTIKAKWGAN
+701 AK
-711 IREAFNQKCKDAGT
+711 I
-725 SNWSEKES
+725 
-733 ARSPWTTYLD
+733 
-743 IMPTEGRTYYAYK
+743 
-756 EGYGTSTAYYYVEGL
+756 YYYVETINGAA
-771 DGKDTLF
+771 GDTTYNGRNYKQYKVIDLN
-778 YEDKSTGSGY
+778 YSGNTSLTY
-788 TVTVEEF
+788 REEF
-795 IEISGFTF
+795 HPITGFTQ
-803 NPDRSSKVGDNFN
+803 GDSDPYLPKDGEVDMERNN
-816 GAKFYY
+816 YLYY
-822 TRNSYNLKFY
+822 TRNSYNLSFY
-832 NHNGEIE
+832 NYNAYVSGR
-839 GSSKTVKYEAPLSV
+839 GGRVQYEAPLGS
-853 YNFTPDYPAG
+853 YNFVPDYPAN
-863 LEPNAYAFAGW
+863 LESNAYAFAGW

-918 DMKDN
+918 DMKAGN
-923 YKLSGEEYKQQTVA
+923 KLSGDEYKQQTVA

-971 IAHMPVDRDL
+971 IADMPVNRDL
-981 KLYGKWRSD
+981 KLYGKWSSN

-999 QLEDGTEIAPPTTG
+999 QLENGTEIAPPTTG

-1028 SELNTP
+1028 SELNEP
-1034 YQSGYFPEVGS
+1034 YQSGYFPRVGS

-1058 TFVYVAKA
+1058 TFVYVVKP
-1066 EVTYIVKYLEKG
+1066 EVTYIVRYLEKG
-1078 TGNVLADPKTV
+1078 TGSVLADPKTV
-1089 ATSNAVVT
+1089 TTRDAVVT
-1097 ENFKQIAGY
+1097 ETFKQISGY

-1114 LVLAADGNEIIFWYV
+1114 LVLAAEGNEIIFWYV

-1143 QNIEGDGYTE
+1143 QNTEGDGYTE

-1169 ETPLTIAGFEYNA
+1169 EAPLTIAGFEYNA

-1197 LNLYYDRTEYPY
+1197 LNLYYDRIEYPY

-1219 NELAESVTGSAR
+1219 TELAESVTGSAR

-1249 SANTQYIDIAVEAP
+1249 SANTQYIDIAVEDP

-1302 QLKVTTGTVKGST
+1302 QLKVTTGTVNGST
-1315 PTAAEDFEFVGWYKD
+1315 PTAAEDFKFVGWFKD

-1341 VVSGKIT
+1341 VVNGKIT
-1348 PAQTKNI
+1348 PEKTKKI

-1373 KFEWDVADLTIVKSG
+1373 KFEWDVADLTIEKTG
-1388 CEVVDENQS
+1388 CEDIDENQS
-1397 FMFLV
+1397 FIFEV
-1402 YDNEKQQAV
+1402 TGPNGFST
-1411 RTVVINGNGSV
+1411 RVVIKGNGSV
-1422 TITGLKVGSY
+1422 TIKGLKVGSY
-1432 TVTELTAW
+1432 TVKELTEW
-1440 SWRYRPDSLSQ
+1440 SWRYVPVNGSQ
-1451 TIDVKPDMSN
+1451 TIDVKPNMLN
-1461 VVFSNSRTN
+1461 VVFSNSRAN

>member
-37 AADWTPVSD
+37 AADWTTPVSD
-46 VTIREDTKTKLTVN
+46 VTIREDTKTELTVN

-85 NDFELQLGYALV
+85 NDCKLQLGYALV
-97 ANLLNRNSNT
+97 ANLLNGNT

-131 LPAERVSVET
+131 LPVESVSVET

-166 PAQAAPAAPAEEAP
+166 PAEAAP

-193 AAPAEEAGGEADTDD
+193 AAPAEEASAESADAEAGTND
-208 EAPAQEAPA
+208 EAPA
-217 MVAPV
+217 MVAPAMAAPAV
-222 GVMSAPAEQVAVPAD
+222 VMSAPTAQDAVPAD
-237 DTPVK
+237 DNPVN

-254 KYVFEDGKQAANPWS
+254 NYVFEDGEQAANPWS

-284 PVVVGYAPDKTVVH
+284 PVVVGYAPDQAVVN
-298 VDAAAEATYTV
+298 VAAAEATTYTV
-309 TYQPAEV
+309 TYKPAKV
-316 GYTVKLFP
+316 GFTVKHFL

-329 DDYTLHS
+329 DAYTLDS
-336 SVPKTGL
+336 SVPMTGL
-343 TNSPVGEGLGESI
+343 TNSPVGEGLGKSI
-356 DGFTTL
+356 EGFTTL
-362 LYDTSTKIAA
+362 LYDTTTKIAA
-372 DGSTEVKIYYD
+372 DGSTEVEIYYD

-411 VGVPTKA
+411 VGEPTKGGYEFTGWTPAIPAAVPASNLTFKANWKA
-418 GYTFAGWDK
+418 GTSGFTVVFWYENANPETDGTYGYSVAGTYKPADVTPGTEKKSGDYKDQSFTGRDDKHFTFNNQKVETVTIAGDGSTVLNVYFTRNEYTLTFKGAGAKVLSCGKTEHKHSDSCCKYGGTGWDHWSHK
-427 EIPSYMPA
+427 
-435 HADSFKA
+435 DSCC
-442 QWTIGDKAKV
+442 
-452 TVVVWGENADWTDSA
+452 
-467 VNKKYSFIKN
+467 
-477 DEIQAEPETKL
+477 KL
-488 TKDDLE
+488 GLSE
-494 NILTCDKEEHNH
+494 
-506 LTDGCT
+506 
-512 FVCTHTHSLACYG
+512 HTHSNRCYKNSDLTITAKYG
-525 LRNNAG
+525 ADIHNNFPIKDG
-531 STNPNDK
+531 DETIWWKVPNG
-538 TASWCDS
+538 T
-545 KPETYFAQLGLEDGY
+545 ETYGDSDRQRYLGSIDTMPGENITFEK
-560 LYYDD
+560 YD
-565 ENAALSSKDNYYLR
+565 S
-579 LNGKYYK
+579 
-586 LNENQFNKLKGTEVG
+586 
-601 QTSDNTRRYPDYY
+601 
-614 YKYTVNESGM
+614 ESG
-624 SCTHQHTDACYGC
+624 
-637 GKAEHTHN
+637 
-645 SGCYYSPL
+645 
-653 DMDGT
+653 
-658 LWKYVKSDEITVAA
+658 
-672 DGTSIINVYYDRVE
+672 
-686 FTLHFRDAYSSNDDY
+686 
-701 GTIKAKWGAN
+701 AK
-711 IREAFNQKCKDAGT
+711 I
-725 SNWSEKES
+725 
-733 ARSPWTTYLD
+733 
-743 IMPTEGRTYYAYK
+743 
-756 EGYGTSTAYYYVEGL
+756 YYYVETINGAAGDTTYNGRNYKQYKVIDL
-771 DGKDTLF
+771 DYSG
-778 YEDKSTGSGY
+778 STSLTY
-788 TVTVEEF
+788 REEF
-795 IEISGFTF
+795 HPITGFTQGDS
-803 NPDRSSKVGDNFN
+803 NPYLPKDGSVYMERNN
-816 GAKFYY
+816 YLYY
-822 TRNSYNLKFY
+822 TRNSYNLSFY
-832 NHNGEIE
+832 NYNASVSGKG
-839 GSSKTVKYEAPLSV
+839 GSVQYEAPLGSYYFV
-853 YNFTPDYPAG
+853 PDYPAN
-863 LEPNAYAFAGW
+863 LESNAYAFAGW
-874 YTTADCFPGSEADLS
+874 YTTADCFPGSEADLNT
-889 KMTMPAS
+889 MTMPAS

-918 DMKDN
+918 DMKADN
-923 YKLSGEEYKQQTVA
+923 KLSGDEYKQQTVA

-942 VNVPDPENGNYNF
+942 GNVPDPENGNYNF

-971 IAHMPVDRDL
+971 IADMPVNRDL
-981 KLYGKWRSD
+981 KLYGKWSSN

-999 QLEDGTEIAPPTTG
+999 QLEDETEIAPPTTG

-1028 SELNTP
+1028 SELNAS
-1034 YQSGYFPEVGS
+1034 YQSSYFPKVGS

-1078 TGNVLADPKTV
+1078 TGKQLADPKTV

-1097 ENFKQIAGY
+1097 ENFKQISGY

-1114 LVLAADGNEIIFWYV
+1114 LVLAAEGNEIIFWYV

-1143 QNIEGDGYTE
+1143 QNIEGDGYAE

-1159 LNGVIGRDYS
+1159 LNGVIGEPYS
-1169 ETPLTIAGFEYNA
+1169 ETPLTIAGFEYNTV
-1182 EKSNASGTLTAAGLV
+1182 KSNDSGTLTAAGLV
-1197 LNLYYDRTEYPY
+1197 LNLYYDRIEYPY
-1209 EFRFLEQGTD
+1209 EFKFLEQGTD
-1219 NELAESVTGSAR
+1219 RELAESVTGSAR

-1283 KYAVVGPTGCGTL
+1283 KYAVVGPAGCGTL

-1302 QLKVTTGTVKGST
+1302 QLKVTTGTVNGST
-1315 PTAAEDFEFVGWYKD
+1315 PTAAEDFKFVGWFKD

-1341 VVSGKIT
+1341 VVNGKIT
-1348 PAQTKNI
+1348 PAKTKKI

-1461 VVFSNSRTN
+1461 VVFSNSRSN

>member
-46 VTIREDTKTKLTVN
+46 VTIREDTKTELTVN

-85 NDFELQLGYALV
+85 NDFKLQLGYALV

-131 LPAERVSVET
+131 LPAESESVSVET

-161 AAPAA
+161 TAPAA
-166 PAQAAPAAPAEEAP
+166 PAQAAP

-193 AAPAEEAGGEADTDD
+193 AAPAEEAGGETGTDD

-222 GVMSAPAEQVAVPAD
+222 DVMSAPAQQDAVPAD
-237 DTPVK
+237 DNPVK

-254 KYVFEDGKQAANPWS
+254 NYVFEDGKRAANPWS

-284 PVVVGYAPDKTVVH
+284 PVVVGYAPDQAVVH
-298 VDAAAEATYTV
+298 VEAAAEATYTV
-309 TYQPAEV
+309 TYKPAKV
-316 GYTVKLFP
+316 GFTVKHFL

-329 DDYTLHS
+329 DAYTLDS
-336 SVPKTGL
+336 SVPMTGL
-343 TNSPVGEGLGESI
+343 TNSPVGEGLGGSI
-356 DGFTTL
+356 EGFTTL
-362 LYDTSTKIAA
+362 LYDTTTRIAA
-372 DGSTEVKIYYD
+372 DGSTEVEIYYD

-397 GVEPVYARYGAPVS
+397 GVEPIYARYGAPVS
-411 VGVPTKA
+411 VGEPTKG
-418 GYTFAGWDK
+418 GYEFTGWTPA
-427 EIPSYMPA
+427 IPAAVPA
-435 HADSFKA
+435 SNLTFKA
-442 QWTIGDKAKV
+442 NWKAGTSGFTVVFWYENANPETDGTYGYSVAGTYKPEDVTPGTEKKSDDYKNQSFTGRDDKHFTFNDQKIETVTIAGDGSTVLNVYFKRNEYTLTFKGAGAKV
-452 TVVVWGENADWTDSA
+452 LSCGMVE
-467 VNKKYSFIKN
+467 
-477 DEIQAEPETKL
+477 
-488 TKDDLE
+488 
-494 NILTCDKEEHNH
+494 
-506 LTDGCT
+506 
-512 FVCTHTHSLACYG
+512 HTHSDSCCKYGGLGFLSHWYHRDSCCKLGLSEHTHDSRCYTNSDLTITAKYG
-525 LRNNAG
+525 ADIHNNFPIKDG
-531 STNPNDK
+531 DK
-538 TASWCDS
+538 TIWW
-545 KPETYFAQLGLEDGY
+545 KVP
-560 LYYDD
+560 
-565 ENAALSSKDNYYLR
+565 
-579 LNGKYYK
+579 
-586 LNENQFNKLKGTEVG
+586 KGTETYG
-601 QTSDNTRRYPDYY
+601 NSNEQRYLGSIDTMPGENITFEKKDS
-614 YKYTVNESGM
+614 ESG
-624 SCTHQHTDACYGC
+624 
-637 GKAEHTHN
+637 
-645 SGCYYSPL
+645 
-653 DMDGT
+653 
-658 LWKYVKSDEITVAA
+658 
-672 DGTSIINVYYDRVE
+672 
-686 FTLHFRDAYSSNDDY
+686 
-701 GTIKAKWGAN
+701 AK
-711 IREAFNQKCKDAGT
+711 I
-725 SNWSEKES
+725 
-733 ARSPWTTYLD
+733 
-743 IMPTEGRTYYAYK
+743 
-756 EGYGTSTAYYYVEGL
+756 YYYVETINGAAGDTTYNGRNYKQYKVIDL
-771 DGKDTLF
+771 D
-778 YEDKSTGSGY
+778 YSGSVNLTY
-788 TVTVEEF
+788 REEF
-795 IEISGFTF
+795 HPITGFTQGDS
-803 NPDRSSKVGDNFN
+803 NPYLPKDGEVEMERNN
-816 GAKFYY
+816 YLYY
-822 TRNSYNLKFY
+822 TRNSYDLRFY
-832 NHNGEIE
+832 NYNASVSGKG
-839 GSSKTVKYEAPLSV
+839 GSVQYEAPLGSYYFV
-853 YNFTPDYPAG
+853 PDYPAN
-863 LEPNAYAFAGW
+863 LESNAYAFAGW
-874 YTTADCFPGSEADLS
+874 YTTADCFPGSEADLNT
-889 KMTMPAS
+889 MTMPAS

-918 DMKDN
+918 DMKAGN
-923 YKLSGEEYKQQTVA
+923 KLSGDEYKQQTVA

-942 VNVPDPENGNYNF
+942 VNVPDPENGNYEF

-981 KLYGKWRSD
+981 KLYGKWRSN
-990 SLVEYTIRY
+990 SLVEYTISY

-1034 YQSGYFPEVGS
+1034 YQSGYFPKVGS
-1045 HSLTMNIDGGNEF
+1045 HSLTMNIDVGNEF

-1078 TGNVLADPKTV
+1078 TGNQLADPKTV

-1097 ENFKQIAGY
+1097 ENFKQISGY

-1114 LVLAADGNEIIFWYV
+1114 LVLAAEGNEIIFWYV
-1129 KDDVHAPVQVIHWK
+1129 KDNVHAPVQVIHWK

-1169 ETPLTIAGFEYNA
+1169 EAPLTIAGFGYNA

-1197 LNLYYDRTEYPY
+1197 LNLYYDRIEYPY

-1219 NELAESVTGSAR
+1219 RELAESVTGSAR

-1302 QLKVTTGTVKGST
+1302 QLKVTTGTVNGST
-1315 PTAAEDFEFVGWYKD
+1315 PTAAEDFKFVGWYKD
-1330 EACTQAVDESW
+1330 EDCTQAVDESW

-1348 PAQTKNI
+1348 PEKTKNI
-1355 GGTAEAPVM
+1355 GTAEDPVM

-1440 SWRYRPDSLSQ
+1440 SWRYTPDSLSQ
-1451 TIDVKPDMSN
+1451 TIDVKPNMSN

>member
-37 AADWTPVSD
+37 AADWTTPVSD
-46 VTIREDTKTKLTVN
+46 VTIREDTKTELTVN

-85 NDFELQLGYALV
+85 NDCKLQLGYALV
-97 ANLLNRNSNT
+97 ANLLNGNT

-131 LPAERVSVET
+131 LPAKSVSVET

-180 AAPAEEAP
+180 A
-188 AESAD
+188 ESAD
-193 AAPAEEAGGEADTDD
+193 AAPAEEADGETGTDD
-208 EAPAQEAPA
+208 EAPAREVPA

-222 GVMSAPAEQVAVPAD
+222 GVMSAPAEQDAVPAD
-237 DTPVK
+237 DTSASDV
-242 DAPELGTYTIII
+242 PELGTYTIII
-254 KYVFEDGKQAANPWS
+254 NYVFADGERAANPWS

-284 PVVVGYAPDKTVVH
+284 PVVVGYAPSETVVH
-298 VDAAAEATYTV
+298 VNTSEAKIYTV

-316 GYTVKLFP
+316 GYTVKHFL

-343 TNSPVGEGLGESI
+343 TNSPVGEGLGEDI
-356 DGFTTL
+356 EGFTTL

-372 DGSTEVKIYYD
+372 DGSTEVEIYYD

-397 GVEPVYARYGAPVS
+397 GVEPIYARYGAPVS
-411 VGVPTKA
+411 VGEPTKG
-418 GYTFAGWDK
+418 GYEFTGWTPA
-427 EIPSYMPA
+427 IPAAVPA
-435 HADSFKA
+435 SNLTFKA
-442 QWTIGDKAKV
+442 NWKAGTSGFTVVFWYENANPETDGTYGYSVAGTYKPADVTPGTEKKSGDYKNQSFTGRDDKHFTFNDQKIETVTIAGDGSTVLNVYFKRNEYTLTFKNGQSSLTCTKTEHEHTYEKSRWVVVAMQYKGGCYGDK
-452 TVVVWGENADWTDSA
+452 WT
-467 VNKKYSFIKN
+467 
-477 DEIQAEPETKL
+477 
-488 TKDDLE
+488 
-494 NILTCDKEEHNH
+494 
-506 LTDGCT
+506 
-512 FVCTHTHSLACYG
+512 
-525 LRNNAG
+525 
-531 STNPNDK
+531 
-538 TASWCDS
+538 
-545 KPETYFAQLGLEDGY
+545 
-560 LYYDD
+560 
-565 ENAALSSKDNYYLR
+565 
-579 LNGKYYK
+579 
-586 LNENQFNKLKGTEVG
+586 
-601 QTSDNTRRYPDYY
+601 TSP
-614 YKYTVNESGM
+614 
-624 SCTHQHTDACYGC
+624 QC
-637 GKAEHTHN
+637 GKQEHTHD
-645 SGCYYSPL
+645 SGCYTTSDLTITAKYGADIHNNFPIK
-653 DMDGT
+653 DGDKT
-658 LWKYVKSDEITVAA
+658 IWWKVPNGTETYGNSDRQRYLGSIDTMPGENIT
-672 DGTSIINVYYDRVE
+672 
-686 FTLHFRDAYSSNDDY
+686 FKKNDSES
-701 GTIKAKWGAN
+701 GAK
-711 IREAFNQKCKDAGT
+711 I
-725 SNWSEKES
+725 
-733 ARSPWTTYLD
+733 
-743 IMPTEGRTYYAYK
+743 
-756 EGYGTSTAYYYVEGL
+756 YYYVETINGAAGDTTYNGRNYKQYKVIDL
-771 DGKDTLF
+771 D
-778 YEDKSTGSGY
+778 YSGSVNLTY
-788 TVTVEEF
+788 REEF
-795 IEISGFTF
+795 HPITGFTQ
-803 NPDRSSKVGDNFN
+803 GDSDPYLPKDGEVKMKQNN
-816 GAKFYY
+816 YLYY

-832 NHNGEIE
+832 NYNAYVDGK
-839 GSSKTVKYEAPLSV
+839 GGKVQYEAPLGS
-853 YNFTPDYPAG
+853 YDFIPDYPAN
-863 LEPNAYAFAGW
+863 LESNAYAFAGW
-874 YTTADCFPGSEADLS
+874 YTTAECFPGSEADLS

-918 DMKDN
+918 DMKAGN
-923 YKLSGEEYKQQTVA
+923 KLSGDEYKQQTVA

-942 VNVPDPENGNYNF
+942 VNVPDPLNGSYKF

-999 QLEDGTEIAPPTTG
+999 QLDDGTEIAPPTTG

-1028 SELNTP
+1028 SELNTL
-1034 YQSGYFPEVGS
+1034 YQSGYFPRVGS

-1058 TFVYVAKA
+1058 TFVYVVKA
-1066 EVTYIVKYLEKG
+1066 EVTYTVKYLEKG
-1078 TGNVLADPKTV
+1078 TGKELADPKIVT
-1089 ATSNAVVT
+1089 TRDAVVT

-1114 LVLAADGNEIIFWYV
+1114 LVLAAEGNEIIFWYV
-1129 KDDVHAPVQVIHWK
+1129 KDNVHAPVQVIHWK

-1159 LNGVIGRDYS
+1159 LNGVIGEPYS
-1169 ETPLTIAGFEYNA
+1169 EAPLTIAGFEYNA

-1219 NELAESVTGSAR
+1219 RELAESVTGSAR

-1249 SANTQYIDIAVEAP
+1249 SANTQYIDIAVEDP

-1302 QLKVTTGTVKGST
+1302 QLRVTTGTVNGST
-1315 PTAAEDFEFVGWYKD
+1315 PTAAEDFKFVGWYKD

-1341 VVSGKIT
+1341 VTNGKIT
-1348 PAQTKNI
+1348 PAKTKNI
-1355 GGTAEAPVM
+1355 GTEEAPVM

-1388 CEVVDENQS
+1388 CEKVDENQS
-1397 FMFLV
+1397 FIFDV
-1402 YDNEKQQAV
+1402 TGPNGYST
-1411 RTVVINGNGSV
+1411 RVVINGNGSV
-1422 TITGLKVGSY
+1422 TITGLKVGKY
-1432 TVTELTAW
+1432 TVTEVTDW
-1440 SWRYRPDSLSQ
+1440 SWRYSPDSPSQ
-1451 TIDVKPDMSN
+1451 TIDVKPNMSN

>member
-37 AADWTPVSD
+37 AADWTTPVSD
-46 VTIREDTKTKLTVN
+46 VTIREDTKTELTVN

-85 NDFELQLGYALV
+85 NDCKLQLGYALV
-97 ANLLNRNSNT
+97 ANLLNGNT

-131 LPAERVSVET
+131 LPAKSVSVET

-180 AAPAEEAP
+180 AESADAAPAEEAPAEEAPAAP

-193 AAPAEEAGGEADTDD
+193 AAPA
-208 EAPAQEAPA
+208 APAQEVPA

-242 DAPELGTYTIII
+242 DVPELGTYTIII
-254 KYVFEDGKQAANPWS
+254 NYVFEDGERAANPWS

-284 PVVVGYAPDKTVVH
+284 PVVVGYAPDQAVVH
-298 VDAAAEATYTV
+298 VDAAKEATYTV

-316 GYTVKLFP
+316 GFTVKHFL

-336 SVPKTGL
+336 SVPMTGL

-362 LYDTSTKIAA
+362 LYDTTTRIAA
-372 DGSTEVKIYYD
+372 DGSTEIKIYYD

-397 GVEPVYARYGAPVS
+397 GVEPIYARYGAPVS
-411 VGVPTKA
+411 VGEPTKG
-418 GYTFAGWDK
+418 GYEFTGWTPA
-427 EIPSYMPA
+427 IPAAVPA
-435 HADSFKA
+435 SNLTFKA
-442 QWTIGDKAKV
+442 NWKAGTSGF
-452 TVVVWGENADWTDSA
+452 TVVFWYENA
-467 VNKKYSFIKN
+467 N
-477 DEIQAEPETKL
+477 PETDGTYGYSVAGTYKPADVTPGTEKKSDDYKDQSFTGRDDKHFTFNDQKIETVTIAGDGSTVLNVYFKRNEYTL
-488 TKDDLE
+488 TFKGGKTE
-494 NILTCDKEEHNH
+494 ITCGKEEHEH
-506 LTDGCT
+506 TYDGSYYT
-512 FVCTHTHSLACYG
+512 WDGRYYYGGCYP
-525 LRNNAG
+525 AG
-531 STNPNDK
+531 S
-538 TASWCDS
+538 
-545 KPETYFAQLGLEDGY
+545 YQGLGT
-560 LYYDD
+560 
-565 ENAALSSKDNYYLR
+565 
-579 LNGKYYK
+579 
-586 LNENQFNKLKGTEVG
+586 GTG
-601 QTSDNTRRYPDYY
+601 GAKSPT
-614 YKYTVNESGM
+614 
-624 SCTHQHTDACYGC
+624 C
-637 GKAEHTHN
+637 GKAEHTHRKNCYTN
-645 SGCYYSPL
+645 SDL
-653 DMDGT
+653 
-658 LWKYVKSDEITVAA
+658 
-672 DGTSIINVYYDRVE
+672 
-686 FTLHFRDAYSSNDDY
+686 
-701 GTIKAKWGAN
+701 TIKAKYGADIHNNFPIKDGDKTIWWKVPNGTETYGNSDRQRYLGSIDTMPGEN
-711 IREAFNQKCKDAGT
+711 ITFKKND
-725 SNWSEKES
+725 SESGAK
-733 ARSPWTTYLD
+733 
-743 IMPTEGRTYYAYK
+743 I
-756 EGYGTSTAYYYVEGL
+756 YYYVETINGAAGDTTHNGRKYKQYKVIDL
-771 DGKDTLF
+771 D
-778 YEDKSTGSGY
+778 YSGSVNLTY
-788 TVTVEEF
+788 REEF
-795 IEISGFTF
+795 HPITGFTQGDS
-803 NPDRSSKVGDNFN
+803 NPYLPKDGEVGMERNN
-816 GAKFYY
+816 YLYY
-822 TRNSYNLKFY
+822 TRNSYDLRFY
-832 NHNGEIE
+832 NYNAYVSGKG
-839 GSSKTVKYEAPLSV
+839 GSVQYEAPLGSYDFV
-853 YNFTPDYPAG
+853 PDYPAN
-863 LEPNAYAFAGW
+863 LESNAYAFAGW
-874 YTTADCFPGSEADLS
+874 YTTADCFPGSEADLNT
-889 KMTMPAS
+889 MTMPAS

-918 DMKDN
+918 DMKADN
-923 YKLSGEEYKQQTVA
+923 KLSGDEYKQQTVA

-942 VNVPDPENGNYNF
+942 VNVPDPLNGNYNF

-990 SLVEYTIRY
+990 SLVEYTIKY

-1034 YQSGYFPEVGS
+1034 YQSGYFPKVGS

-1078 TGNVLADPKTV
+1078 TGNQLADPKTV

-1097 ENFKQIAGY
+1097 ENFKQISGY

-1114 LVLAADGNEIIFWYV
+1114 LVLAAEGNEIIFWYV

-1159 LNGVIGRDYS
+1159 LNGVIGEPYS
-1169 ETPLTIAGFEYNA
+1169 EAPLTIAGFEYNA

-1209 EFRFLEQGTD
+1209 EFRFLEQGTER
-1219 NELAESVTGSAR
+1219 ELAESVTGSAR

-1249 SANTQYIDIAVEAP
+1249 SANTQYIDIAVEDP

-1271 KTFYYAEQTVEI
+1271 KTFYYTEQTVEI

-1302 QLKVTTGTVKGST
+1302 QLKVTTGTVNGST
-1315 PTAAEDFEFVGWYKD
+1315 PTAAEDFKFVGWFKD

-1341 VVSGKIT
+1341 VMNNKIT
-1348 PAQTKNI
+1348 PEKTKNI
-1355 GGTAEAPVM
+1355 GTEEAPVM

-1461 VVFSNSRTN
+1461 VVFSNSRSRH
-1470 QKWLGGDAYV
+1470 KWLGGDAYV